1 MNIAE
6 YSIKNKVIS
15 WLFIVILAIG
25 GVTSFL
31 ELGRLEDPAFTIKDA
46 MVVATYPGATP
57 QEVEEELTYP
67 LEKEIRRLPYIDKI
81 TSTSSSGM
89 SQIMVSMKMDYGPDE
104 LPQIWDEM
112 RRKIN
117 DLKPTLPAG
126 VNSLSIIDDF
136 GDVFGVM
143 IMLSGEGYDYVE
155 LKRYADVMSRDLEMV
170 DGVGKVSI
178 AGDQQEMLFVEVSLD
193 RLASLNL
200 DMSRVAGLL
209 NQQNNVVS
217 SGEVMVNG
225 ESLVIRPSGTLN
237 SVESLENLII
247 HGRDTGNL
255 IRLKDVATVVR
266 GIQEKPTNVVTY
278 NGKPAINLGVSFAS
292 GVNVVEVGQR
302 LTDEIAHLETM
313 KPAGI
318 ELNYFYNQAAEVDAS
333 VQDFIV
339 SLGQAV
345 AIVILVLLFAMGI
358 RSGIIIGVVLLLTV
372 FGTFILME
380 YNDIE
385 LHRISL
391 GALIIALG
399 MLVDNAIVVVEG
411 ILVGLKKGRTKM
423 QAASDIVKQTQWPLL
438 GATVIAITA
447 FAPIGLSEDATGE
460 FMGSL
465 FWVLC
470 YSLFLSWITALTI
483 TPFLAD
489 LLLKEENVSN
499 NADGADAQQ
508 SASQQE
514 YDDPYKGWLFV
525 LFGWTLKLAMRFRW
539 VTVVSMVAL
548 LFTAVFAFGMVKQQF
563 FPPSNTP
570 MFYVDM
576 WMPEGTDIRET
587 IKQTERVEKYVREQ
601 EHVEFVSTS
610 VGQGLQRFALT
621 YQPEQSYEAYAQ
633 LQVRTTDREN
643 MFVVLNGLTGELSRQ
658 FDTPTFQFKLMEF
671 GPSPASKIEA
681 RITGSDP
688 QVLREIALQVED
700 ILHTDPGA
708 RNIRHDWRERTKELV
723 PVFNESKA
731 RRLGISKE
739 DLSNTLQMTFGGS
752 AMGLLRDGADIL
764 PIVGRL
770 PESERVDFE
779 SLQNAKIWSPSLQ
792 AYVPIDQVIDG
803 VSLSWDEP
811 LIKRR
816 DRKRTLT
823 VLADHDVLSED
834 TAAALFTRI
843 QPKVM
848 ALDLPDGYGISW
860 GGEYESSKDAQDS
873 LFGSL
878 PMGYLLMFV
887 ITMLLFNSLK
897 KPLVIWFTVPLSI
910 IGVSFGLLLWNMPFS
925 FTAFLGLLSLS
936 GMILKNGIVLMDQ
949 INIEMDSGKDPY
961 LAIVDSAVSRVRPV
975 SMAALT
981 TILGLVPLMFDA
993 FFGSMAITIMAGLG
1007 FATILTLI
1015 VVPVMYSLLFKIKP
1029 PKTVKSG
1036 SNDHSNDHPND
1047 SLLESQPNKGKAL
1060 EAAEAL

>member
-46 MVVATYPGATP
+46 MIVATYPGATSK
-57 QEVEEELTYP
+57 EVEEELTYP
-67 LEKEIRRLPYIDKI
+67 LEKEIRKLPYIDRI
-81 TSTSSSGM
+81 TSTSSNGM

-117 DLKPTLPAG
+117 DLQPTLPQG
-126 VNSLSIIDDF
+126 VQSLQIIDDF
-136 GDVFGVM
+136 GDVYGVM
-143 IMLSGEGYDYVE
+143 LMLTGDDYDYVE
-155 LKRYADVMSRDLEMV
+155 LKRYADHLRREIELV
-170 DGVGKVSI
+170 DGVGKVDI
-178 AGDQQEMLFVEVSLD
+178 AGDQQEMLFVEISLD

-200 DMSRVAGLL
+200 DMNVVSGLL

-217 SGEVMVNG
+217 AGEVMVNG

-237 SVESLENLII
+237 TVQALENLII

-255 IRLKDVATVVR
+255 IRLKDVATITR
-266 GIQEKPTNVVTY
+266 SIQEKPGNMILF
-278 NGKPAINLGVSFAS
+278 NGKKAINIGISFAS
-292 GVNVVEVGQR
+292 GVNVVEVGER
-302 LTDEIAHLETM
+302 LNAELSTLESI
-313 KPAGI
+313 KPAG
-318 ELNYFYNQAAEVDAS
+318 LDMSYFYNQAQEVDDS
-333 VQDFIV
+333 VKAFVI
-339 SLGQAV
+339 SLAEAV
-345 AIVILVLLFAMGI
+345 AIVIIVLLFTMGL
-358 RSGIIIGVVLLLTV
+358 RSGVIIGVVLLLTV
-372 FGTFILME
+372 FGTFILMN
-380 YNDIE
+380 YNNIE

-411 ILVGLKKGRTKM
+411 ILVGLKKGRTKV
-423 QAASDIVKQTQWPLL
+423 QAAVDIVKQTQWPLL

-447 FAPIGLSEDATGE
+447 FAPIGLSQDATGE

-470 YSLFLSWITALTI
+470 FSLFLSWVTAITL

-489 LLLKEENVSN
+489 LLLKEEEKDTNGE
-499 NADGADAQQ
+499 D
-508 SASQQE
+508 E
-514 YDDPYKGWLFV
+514 DPYKGWLFV
-525 LFGWTLKLAMRFRW
+525 VFGALLKFSLRFRW
-539 VTVVSMVAL
+539 MTVAAMVAL
-548 LFTAVFAFGMVKQQF
+548 LVGAVIAFGNVKQQF

-576 WMPEGTDIRET
+576 WMPEGTDIRQT
-587 IKQTERVEKYVREQ
+587 IKQAEKVESYIRQ
-601 EHVEFVSTS
+601 QDDIDFVSVS
-610 VGQGLQRFALT
+610 IGQGLQRFALT
-621 YQPEQSYEAYAQ
+621 YQPEKSYEAYAQ
-633 LQVRTTDREN
+633 FQVRTTDRDN
-643 MFVVLNGLTGELSRQ
+643 MFKLLHKLDDNLAKT
-658 FDTPTFQFKLMEF
+658 FDEPTFQFKLMEF

-681 RITGSDP
+681 RITGPDP
-688 QVLREIALQVED
+688 KVLRELAVQVED

-739 DLSNTLQMTFGGS
+739 DLSSTLQMAFGGS
-752 AMGLLRDGADIL
+752 TFGVLRDGTHTL
-764 PIVGRL
+764 PIMMRL
-770 PESERVDFE
+770 PEAERVDFE
-779 SLQNAKIWSPSLQ
+779 SLQNVKIWSPSLQ
-792 AYVPIDQVIDG
+792 TYIPVDQIIDG
-803 VSLSWDEP
+803 VELDWSEP
-811 LIKRR
+811 LIQRR

-823 VLADHDVLSED
+823 VLADHDVLSDD
-834 TAAALFTRI
+834 TAASLFARV

-848 ALDLPDGYGISW
+848 ALHIPEGYEITW
-860 GGEYESSKDAQDS
+860 GGEYESSKDAQEG

-878 PMGYLLMFV
+878 PMGYLLMFI
-887 ITMLLFNSLK
+887 ITILLFNSIK

-910 IGVSFGLLLWNMPFS
+910 IGVAFGLLTTNMPFS

-936 GMILKNGIVLMDQ
+936 GMILKNGIVLLDQ
-949 INIEMDSGKDPY
+949 INLELESGKDPY
-961 LAIVDSAVSRVRPV
+961 LAIVDSAISRVRPV

-981 TILGLVPLMFDA
+981 TILGMIPLVFDA

-1007 FATILTLI
+1007 FATVLTLI
-1015 VVPVMYSLLFKIKP
+1015 VVPVMFAILFRIKP
-1029 PKTVKSG
+1029 TT
-1036 SNDHSNDHPND
+1036 
-1047 SLLESQPNKGKAL
+1047 A
-1060 EAAEAL
+1060 

>member
-46 MVVATYPGATP
+46 MIVATYPGATSK
-57 QEVEEELTYP
+57 EVEEELTYP
-67 LEKEIRRLPYIDKI
+67 LEKEIRKLPYIDRI
-81 TSTSSSGM
+81 TSTSSNGM

-117 DLKPTLPAG
+117 DLQPTLPQG
-126 VNSLSIIDDF
+126 VQSLQIIDDF
-136 GDVFGVM
+136 GDVYGVM
-143 IMLSGEGYDYVE
+143 LMLTGDDYDYVE
-155 LKRYADVMSRDLEMV
+155 LKRYADHLRREIELV
-170 DGVGKVSI
+170 DGVGKVDI
-178 AGDQQEMLFVEVSLD
+178 AGDQQEMLFVEISLD

-200 DMSRVAGLL
+200 DMNVVSGLL

-217 SGEVMVNG
+217 AGEVMVNG

-237 SVESLENLII
+237 TVQALENLII

-255 IRLKDVATVVR
+255 IRLKDVATITR
-266 GIQEKPTNVVTY
+266 GIQEKPGNMILF
-278 NGKPAINLGVSFAS
+278 NGKKAINIGISFAS
-292 GVNVVEVGQR
+292 GVNVVEVGER
-302 LTDEIAHLETM
+302 LNAELSSLESI
-313 KPAGI
+313 KPAG
-318 ELNYFYNQAAEVDAS
+318 LDMSYFYNQAQEVDDS
-333 VQDFIV
+333 VKAFVI
-339 SLGQAV
+339 SLAEAV
-345 AIVILVLLFAMGI
+345 AIVIIVLLFTMGL
-358 RSGIIIGVVLLLTV
+358 RSGVIIGVVLLLTV
-372 FGTFILME
+372 FGTFILMN
-380 YNDIE
+380 YNNIE

-411 ILVGLKKGRTKM
+411 ILVGLKKGRTKV
-423 QAASDIVKQTQWPLL
+423 QAAVDIVKQTQWPLL

-447 FAPIGLSEDATGE
+447 FAPIGLSQDATGE

-470 YSLFLSWITALTI
+470 FSLFLSWVTAITL

-489 LLLKEENVSN
+489 LLLKEEKDTNGE
-499 NADGADAQQ
+499 D
-508 SASQQE
+508 E
-514 YDDPYKGWLFV
+514 DPYKGWLFV
-525 LFGWTLKLAMRFRW
+525 VFGALLKFSLRFRW
-539 VTVVSMVAL
+539 MTVAAMVAL
-548 LFTAVFAFGMVKQQF
+548 LVGAVIAFGNVKQQF

-576 WMPEGTDIRET
+576 WMPEGTDIRQT
-587 IKQTERVEKYVREQ
+587 IKQAEKVESYIRQ
-601 EHVEFVSTS
+601 QDDIDFVSVS
-610 VGQGLQRFALT
+610 IGQGLQRFALT
-621 YQPEQSYEAYAQ
+621 YQPEKSYEAYAQ
-633 LQVRTTDREN
+633 FQVRTTDRDN
-643 MFVVLNGLTGELSRQ
+643 MFKLLYKLDDNLAKT
-658 FDTPTFQFKLMEF
+658 FDEPTFQFKLMEF

-681 RITGSDP
+681 RITGPDP
-688 QVLREIALQVED
+688 KVLRELAVQVED

-739 DLSNTLQMTFGGS
+739 DLSSTLQMAFGGS
-752 AMGLLRDGADIL
+752 TFGVLRDGTHTL
-764 PIVGRL
+764 PIMMRL
-770 PESERVDFE
+770 PEAERVDFE
-779 SLQNAKIWSPSLQ
+779 SLQNVKIWSPSLQ
-792 AYVPIDQVIDG
+792 TYIPVDQIIDG
-803 VSLSWDEP
+803 VELDWSEP
-811 LIKRR
+811 LIQRR

-823 VLADHDVLSED
+823 VLADHDVLSDD
-834 TAAALFTRI
+834 TAASLFARV

-848 ALDLPDGYGISW
+848 ALHIPEGYEITW
-860 GGEYESSKDAQDS
+860 GGEYESSKDAQEG

-878 PMGYLLMFV
+878 PMGYLLMFI
-887 ITMLLFNSLK
+887 ITILLFNSIK

-910 IGVSFGLLLWNMPFS
+910 IGVAFGLLTTNMPFS

-936 GMILKNGIVLMDQ
+936 GMILKNGIVLLDQ
-949 INIEMDSGKDPY
+949 INLELESGKDPY
-961 LAIVDSAVSRVRPV
+961 LAIVDSAISRVRPV

-981 TILGLVPLMFDA
+981 TILGMIPLVFDA

-1007 FATILTLI
+1007 FATVLTLI
-1015 VVPVMYSLLFKIKP
+1015 VVPVMFAILFRIKP
-1029 PKTVKSG
+1029 TT
-1036 SNDHSNDHPND
+1036 
-1047 SLLESQPNKGKAL
+1047 A
-1060 EAAEAL
+1060 

>member
-46 MVVATYPGATP
+46 MIVATYPGATSK
-57 QEVEEELTYP
+57 EVEEELTYP
-67 LEKEIRRLPYIDKI
+67 LEKEIRKLPYIDRI
-81 TSTSSSGM
+81 TSTSSNGM

-117 DLKPTLPAG
+117 DLQPTLPQG
-126 VNSLSIIDDF
+126 VQSLQIIDDF
-136 GDVFGVM
+136 GDVYGVM
-143 IMLSGEGYDYVE
+143 LMLTGDDYDYVE
-155 LKRYADVMSRDLEMV
+155 LKRYADHLRREIELV
-170 DGVGKVSI
+170 DGVGKVDI
-178 AGDQQEMLFVEVSLD
+178 AGDQQEMLFVEISLD

-200 DMSRVAGLL
+200 DMNVVSGLL

-217 SGEVMVNG
+217 AGEVMVNG

-237 SVESLENLII
+237 TVQALENLII

-255 IRLKDVATVVR
+255 IRLKDVATITR
-266 GIQEKPTNVVTY
+266 GIQEKPGNMILF
-278 NGKPAINLGVSFAS
+278 NGKKAINIGISFAS
-292 GVNVVEVGQR
+292 GVNVVEVGER
-302 LTDEIAHLETM
+302 LNAELSSLESI
-313 KPAGI
+313 KPAG
-318 ELNYFYNQAAEVDAS
+318 LDMSYFYNQAQEVDDS
-333 VQDFIV
+333 VKAFVI
-339 SLGQAV
+339 SLAEAV
-345 AIVILVLLFAMGI
+345 AIVIIVLLFTMGL
-358 RSGIIIGVVLLLTV
+358 RSGVIIGVVLLLTV
-372 FGTFILME
+372 FGTFILMN
-380 YNDIE
+380 YNNIE

-411 ILVGLKKGRTKM
+411 ILVGLKKGRTKV
-423 QAASDIVKQTQWPLL
+423 QAAVDIVKQTQWPLL

-447 FAPIGLSEDATGE
+447 FAPIGLSQDATGE

-470 YSLFLSWITALTI
+470 FSLFLSWVTAITL

-489 LLLKEENVSN
+489 LLLKEEEKDTNGE
-499 NADGADAQQ
+499 D
-508 SASQQE
+508 E
-514 YDDPYKGWLFV
+514 DPYKGRLFV
-525 LFGWTLKLAMRFRW
+525 VFGALLKFSLRFRW
-539 VTVVSMVAL
+539 MTVAAMVAL
-548 LFTAVFAFGMVKQQF
+548 LVGAVIAFGNVKQQF

-576 WMPEGTDIRET
+576 WMPEGTDIRQT
-587 IKQTERVEKYVREQ
+587 IKQAETVESYIRQ
-601 EHVEFVSTS
+601 QDDIDFVSVS
-610 VGQGLQRFALT
+610 IGQGLQRFALT
-621 YQPEQSYEAYAQ
+621 YQPEKSYEAYAQ
-633 LQVRTTDREN
+633 FQVRTTDRDN
-643 MFVVLNGLTGELSRQ
+643 MFKLLHKLDDNLAKT
-658 FDTPTFQFKLMEF
+658 FDEPTFQFKLMEF

-681 RITGSDP
+681 RITGPDP
-688 QVLREIALQVED
+688 KVLRELAVQVED

-739 DLSNTLQMTFGGS
+739 DLSSTLQMAFGGS
-752 AMGLLRDGADIL
+752 TFGVLRDGTHTL
-764 PIVGRL
+764 PIMMRL
-770 PESERVDFE
+770 PEAERVDFE
-779 SLQNAKIWSPSLQ
+779 SLQNVKIWSPSLQ
-792 AYVPIDQVIDG
+792 TYIPVDQIIDG
-803 VSLSWDEP
+803 VELDWSEP
-811 LIKRR
+811 LIQRR

-823 VLADHDVLSED
+823 VLADHDVLSDD
-834 TAAALFTRI
+834 TAASLFARV

-848 ALDLPDGYGISW
+848 ALHIPEGYEITW
-860 GGEYESSKDAQDS
+860 GGEYESSKDAQEG

-878 PMGYLLMFV
+878 PMGYLLMFI
-887 ITMLLFNSLK
+887 ITILLFNSIK

-910 IGVSFGLLLWNMPFS
+910 IGVAFGLLTTNMPFS

-936 GMILKNGIVLMDQ
+936 GMILKNGIVLLDQ
-949 INIEMDSGKDPY
+949 INLELESGKDPY
-961 LAIVDSAVSRVRPV
+961 LAIVDSAISRVRPV

-981 TILGLVPLMFDA
+981 TILGMIPLVFDA

-1007 FATILTLI
+1007 FATVLTLI
-1015 VVPVMYSLLFKIKP
+1015 VVPVMFAILFRIKP
-1029 PKTVKSG
+1029 TT
-1036 SNDHSNDHPND
+1036 
-1047 SLLESQPNKGKAL
+1047 A
-1060 EAAEAL
+1060 

>member
-46 MVVATYPGATP
+46 MIVATYPGATSK
-57 QEVEEELTYP
+57 EVEEELTYP
-67 LEKEIRRLPYIDKI
+67 LEKEIRKLPYIDRI
-81 TSTSSSGM
+81 TSTSSNGM

-117 DLKPTLPAG
+117 DLQPTLPQG
-126 VNSLSIIDDF
+126 VQSLQIIDDF
-136 GDVFGVM
+136 GDVYGVM
-143 IMLSGEGYDYVE
+143 LMLTGDDYDYVE
-155 LKRYADVMSRDLEMV
+155 LKRYADHLRREIELV
-170 DGVGKVSI
+170 DGVGKVDI
-178 AGDQQEMLFVEVSLD
+178 AGDQQEMLFVEISLD

-200 DMSRVAGLL
+200 DMNVVSGLL

-217 SGEVMVNG
+217 AGEVMVNG

-237 SVESLENLII
+237 TVQALENLII

-255 IRLKDVATVVR
+255 IRLQDVATITR
-266 GIQEKPTNVVTY
+266 SIQEKPDNMILF
-278 NGKPAINLGVSFAS
+278 NGKKAINIGISFAS
-292 GVNVVEVGQR
+292 GVNVVEVGER
-302 LTDEIAHLETM
+302 LNAELSSLESI
-313 KPAGI
+313 KPAG
-318 ELNYFYNQAAEVDAS
+318 LDMSYFYNQAQEVDDS
-333 VQDFIV
+333 VKAFVI
-339 SLGQAV
+339 SLAEAV
-345 AIVILVLLFAMGI
+345 AIVIIVLLFTMGL
-358 RSGIIIGVVLLLTV
+358 RSGVIIGVVLLLTV
-372 FGTFILME
+372 FGTFILMN
-380 YNDIE
+380 YNNIE

-411 ILVGLKKGRTKM
+411 ILVGLKKGRTKV
-423 QAASDIVKQTQWPLL
+423 QAAVDIVKQTQWPLL

-447 FAPIGLSEDATGE
+447 FAPIGLSQDATGE

-470 YSLFLSWITALTI
+470 FSLFLSWVTAITL

-489 LLLKEENVSN
+489 LLLKEEEKDTNGE
-499 NADGADAQQ
+499 D
-508 SASQQE
+508 E
-514 YDDPYKGWLFV
+514 DPYKGWLFV
-525 LFGWTLKLAMRFRW
+525 VFGALLKFSLRFRW
-539 VTVVSMVAL
+539 MTVAAMVAL
-548 LFTAVFAFGMVKQQF
+548 LVGAVIAFGNVKQQF

-576 WMPEGTDIRET
+576 WMPEGTDIRQT
-587 IKQTERVEKYVREQ
+587 IKQAEKVESYIRQ
-601 EHVEFVSTS
+601 QDDIDFVSVS
-610 VGQGLQRFALT
+610 IGQGLQRFALT
-621 YQPEQSYEAYAQ
+621 YQPEKSYEAYAQ
-633 LQVRTTDREN
+633 FQVRTTDRDN
-643 MFVVLNGLTGELSRQ
+643 MFKLLHKLDDNLAKT
-658 FDTPTFQFKLMEF
+658 FDEPTFQFKLMEF

-681 RITGSDP
+681 RITGPDP
-688 QVLREIALQVED
+688 KVLRELAVQVED

-739 DLSNTLQMTFGGS
+739 DLSSTLQMAFGGS
-752 AMGLLRDGADIL
+752 TFGVLRDGTHTL
-764 PIVGRL
+764 PIMMRL
-770 PESERVDFE
+770 PEAERVDFE
-779 SLQNAKIWSPSLQ
+779 SLQNVKIWSPSLQ
-792 AYVPIDQVIDG
+792 TYIPVDQIIDG
-803 VSLSWDEP
+803 VELDWSEP
-811 LIKRR
+811 LIQRR

-823 VLADHDVLSED
+823 VLADHDVLSDD
-834 TAAALFTRI
+834 TAASLFARV

-848 ALDLPDGYGISW
+848 ALHIPEGYEITW
-860 GGEYESSKDAQDS
+860 GGEYESSKDAQEG

-878 PMGYLLMFV
+878 PMGYLLMFI
-887 ITMLLFNSLK
+887 ITILLFNSIK

-910 IGVSFGLLLWNMPFS
+910 IGVAFGLLTTNMPFS

-936 GMILKNGIVLMDQ
+936 GMILKNGIVLLDQ
-949 INIEMDSGKDPY
+949 INLELESGKDPY
-961 LAIVDSAVSRVRPV
+961 LAIVDSAISRVRPV

-981 TILGLVPLMFDA
+981 TILGMIPLVFDA

-1007 FATILTLI
+1007 FATVLTLI
-1015 VVPVMYSLLFKIKP
+1015 VVPVMFAILFRIKP
-1029 PKTVKSG
+1029 TT
-1036 SNDHSNDHPND
+1036 
-1047 SLLESQPNKGKAL
+1047 A
-1060 EAAEAL
+1060 

>member
-46 MVVATYPGATP
+46 MIVATYPGATSK
-57 QEVEEELTYP
+57 EVEEELTYP
-67 LEKEIRRLPYIDKI
+67 LEKEIRKLPYIDRI
-81 TSTSSSGM
+81 TSTSSNGM

-117 DLKPTLPAG
+117 DLQPTLPQG
-126 VNSLSIIDDF
+126 VQSLQIIDDF
-136 GDVFGVM
+136 GDVYGVM
-143 IMLSGEGYDYVE
+143 LMLTGDDYDYVE
-155 LKRYADVMSRDLEMV
+155 LKRYADHLRREIELV
-170 DGVGKVSI
+170 DGVGKVDI
-178 AGDQQEMLFVEVSLD
+178 AGDQQEMLFVEISLD

-200 DMSRVAGLL
+200 DMNVVSGLL

-217 SGEVMVNG
+217 AGEVMVNG

-237 SVESLENLII
+237 TVQALENLII

-255 IRLKDVATVVR
+255 IRLKDVATITR
-266 GIQEKPTNVVTY
+266 SIQEKPGNMILF
-278 NGKPAINLGVSFAS
+278 NGKKAINIGISFAS
-292 GVNVVEVGQR
+292 GVNVVEVGER
-302 LTDEIAHLETM
+302 LNAELSSLESI
-313 KPAGI
+313 KPAG
-318 ELNYFYNQAAEVDAS
+318 LDMSYFYNQAQEVDDS
-333 VQDFIV
+333 VKAFVI
-339 SLGQAV
+339 SLTEAV
-345 AIVILVLLFAMGI
+345 AIVIIVLLFTMGL
-358 RSGIIIGVVLLLTV
+358 RSGVIIGVVLLLTV
-372 FGTFILME
+372 FGTFILMN
-380 YNDIE
+380 YNNIE

-411 ILVGLKKGRTKM
+411 ILVGLKKGRTKV
-423 QAASDIVKQTQWPLL
+423 QAAVDIVKQTQWPLL

-447 FAPIGLSEDATGE
+447 FAPIGLSQDATGE

-470 YSLFLSWITALTI
+470 FSLFLSWVTAITL

-489 LLLKEENVSN
+489 LLLKEEEKDTNGE
-499 NADGADAQQ
+499 D
-508 SASQQE
+508 E
-514 YDDPYKGWLFV
+514 DPYKGWLFV
-525 LFGWTLKLAMRFRW
+525 VFGALLKFSLRFRW
-539 VTVVSMVAL
+539 MTVAAMVAL
-548 LFTAVFAFGMVKQQF
+548 LVGAVIAFGNVKQQF

-576 WMPEGTDIRET
+576 WMPEGTDIRQT
-587 IKQTERVEKYVREQ
+587 IKQAETVESYIRQ
-601 EHVEFVSTS
+601 QDDIDFVSVS
-610 VGQGLQRFALT
+610 IGQGLQRFALT
-621 YQPEQSYEAYAQ
+621 YQPEKSYEAYAQ
-633 LQVRTTDREN
+633 LQVRTTDRDN
-643 MFVVLNGLTGELSRQ
+643 MFKLLHKLDDNLAKT
-658 FDTPTFQFKLMEF
+658 FDEPTFQFKLMEF

-681 RITGSDP
+681 RITGPDP
-688 QVLREIALQVED
+688 KVLRELAVQVED

-739 DLSNTLQMTFGGS
+739 DLSSTLQMAFGGS
-752 AMGLLRDGADIL
+752 TFGVLRDGTHTL
-764 PIVGRL
+764 PIMMRL
-770 PESERVDFE
+770 PEAERVDFE
-779 SLQNAKIWSPSLQ
+779 SLQNVKIWSPSLQ
-792 AYVPIDQVIDG
+792 TYIPVDQIIDG
-803 VSLSWDEP
+803 VELDWSEP
-811 LIKRR
+811 LIQRR

-823 VLADHDVLSED
+823 VLADHDVLSDD
-834 TAAALFTRI
+834 TAASLFARV

-848 ALDLPDGYGISW
+848 ALHIPEGYEITW
-860 GGEYESSKDAQDS
+860 GGEYESSKDAQEG

-878 PMGYLLMFV
+878 PMGYLLMFI
-887 ITMLLFNSLK
+887 ITILLFNSIK

-910 IGVSFGLLLWNMPFS
+910 IGVAFGLLTTNMPFS

-936 GMILKNGIVLMDQ
+936 GMILKNGIVLLDQ
-949 INIEMDSGKDPY
+949 INLELESGKDPY
-961 LAIVDSAVSRVRPV
+961 LAIVDSAISRVRPV

-981 TILGLVPLMFDA
+981 TILGMIPLVFDA

-1007 FATILTLI
+1007 FATVLTLI
-1015 VVPVMYSLLFKIKP
+1015 VVPVMFAILFRIKP
-1029 PKTVKSG
+1029 TT
-1036 SNDHSNDHPND
+1036 
-1047 SLLESQPNKGKAL
+1047 A
-1060 EAAEAL
+1060 

>member
-46 MVVATYPGATP
+46 MIVATYPGATSK
-57 QEVEEELTYP
+57 EVEEELTYP
-67 LEKEIRRLPYIDKI
+67 LEKEIRKLPYIDRI
-81 TSTSSSGM
+81 TSTSSNGM

-117 DLKPTLPAG
+117 DLQPTLPQG
-126 VNSLSIIDDF
+126 VQSLQIIDDF
-136 GDVFGVM
+136 GDVYGVM
-143 IMLSGEGYDYVE
+143 LMLTGDDYDYVE
-155 LKRYADVMSRDLEMV
+155 LKRYADHLRREIELV
-170 DGVGKVSI
+170 DGVGKVDI
-178 AGDQQEMLFVEVSLD
+178 AGDQQEMLFVEISLD

-200 DMSRVAGLL
+200 DMNVVSGLL

-217 SGEVMVNG
+217 AGEVMVNG

-237 SVESLENLII
+237 TVQALENLII

-255 IRLKDVATVVR
+255 IRLKDVATITR
-266 GIQEKPTNVVTY
+266 GIQEKPGNMILF
-278 NGKPAINLGVSFAS
+278 NGKKAINIGISFAS
-292 GVNVVEVGQR
+292 GVNVVEVGER
-302 LTDEIAHLETM
+302 LNAELSSLESI
-313 KPAGI
+313 KPAG
-318 ELNYFYNQAAEVDAS
+318 LDMSYFYNQAQEVDDS
-333 VQDFIV
+333 VKAFVI
-339 SLGQAV
+339 SLAEAV
-345 AIVILVLLFAMGI
+345 AIVIIVLLFTMGL
-358 RSGIIIGVVLLLTV
+358 RSGVIIGVVLLLTV
-372 FGTFILME
+372 FGTFILMN
-380 YNDIE
+380 YNNIE

-411 ILVGLKKGRTKM
+411 ILVGLKKGRTKV
-423 QAASDIVKQTQWPLL
+423 QAAVDIVKQTQWPLL

-447 FAPIGLSEDATGE
+447 FAPIGLSQDATGE

-470 YSLFLSWITALTI
+470 FSLFLSWVTAITL

-489 LLLKEENVSN
+489 LLLKEEEKDTNGE
-499 NADGADAQQ
+499 D
-508 SASQQE
+508 E
-514 YDDPYKGWLFV
+514 DPYKGWLFV
-525 LFGWTLKLAMRFRW
+525 VFGALLKFSLRFRW
-539 VTVVSMVAL
+539 MTVAAMVAL
-548 LFTAVFAFGMVKQQF
+548 LVGAVIAFGNVKQQF

-576 WMPEGTDIRET
+576 WMPEGTDIRQT
-587 IKQTERVEKYVREQ
+587 IKQAEKVESYIRQ
-601 EHVEFVSTS
+601 QDDIDFVSVS
-610 VGQGLQRFALT
+610 IGQGLQRFALT
-621 YQPEQSYEAYAQ
+621 YQPEKSYEAYAQ
-633 LQVRTTDREN
+633 FQVRTTDRDN
-643 MFVVLNGLTGELSRQ
+643 MFKLLRKLDDNLAKT
-658 FDTPTFQFKLMEF
+658 FDAPTFQFKLMEF

-681 RITGSDP
+681 RITGPDP
-688 QVLREIALQVED
+688 KVLRELAVKVED

-739 DLSNTLQMTFGGS
+739 DLSSTLQMAFGGS
-752 AMGLLRDGADIL
+752 TFGVLRDGTHTL
-764 PIVGRL
+764 PIMMRL
-770 PESERVDFE
+770 PEAERVDFE
-779 SLQNAKIWSPSLQ
+779 SLQNVKIWSPSLQ
-792 AYVPIDQVIDG
+792 TYIPVDQIIDG
-803 VSLSWDEP
+803 VELDWSEP
-811 LIKRR
+811 LIQRR

-823 VLADHDVLSED
+823 VLADHDVLSDD
-834 TAAALFTRI
+834 TAASLFARV

-848 ALDLPDGYGISW
+848 ALHIPEGYEITW
-860 GGEYESSKDAQDS
+860 GGEYESSKDAQEG

-878 PMGYLLMFV
+878 PMGYLLMFI
-887 ITMLLFNSLK
+887 ITILLFNSIK

-910 IGVSFGLLLWNMPFS
+910 IGVAFGLLTTNMPFS

-936 GMILKNGIVLMDQ
+936 GMILKNGIVLLDQ
-949 INIEMDSGKDPY
+949 INLELESGKDPY
-961 LAIVDSAVSRVRPV
+961 LAIVDSAISRVRPV

-981 TILGLVPLMFDA
+981 TILGMIPLVFDA

-1007 FATILTLI
+1007 FATVLTLI
-1015 VVPVMYSLLFKIKP
+1015 VVPVMFAILFRIKP
-1029 PKTVKSG
+1029 TT
-1036 SNDHSNDHPND
+1036 
-1047 SLLESQPNKGKAL
+1047 A
-1060 EAAEAL
+1060 

>member
-46 MVVATYPGATP
+46 MIVATYPGATSK
-57 QEVEEELTYP
+57 EVEEELTYP
-67 LEKEIRRLPYIDKI
+67 LEKEIRKLPYIDRI
-81 TSTSSSGM
+81 TSTSSNGM

-117 DLKPTLPAG
+117 DLQPTLPQG
-126 VNSLSIIDDF
+126 VQSLQIIDDF
-136 GDVFGVM
+136 GDVYGVM
-143 IMLSGEGYDYVE
+143 LMLTGDDYDYVE
-155 LKRYADVMSRDLEMV
+155 LKRYADHLRREIELV
-170 DGVGKVSI
+170 DGVGKVDI
-178 AGDQQEMLFVEVSLD
+178 AGDQQEMLFVEISLD

-200 DMSRVAGLL
+200 DMNVVSGLL

-217 SGEVMVNG
+217 AGEVMVNG

-237 SVESLENLII
+237 TVQALENLII

-255 IRLKDVATVVR
+255 IRLKDVATITR
-266 GIQEKPTNVVTY
+266 GIQEKPGNMILF
-278 NGKPAINLGVSFAS
+278 NGKKAINIGISFAS
-292 GVNVVEVGQR
+292 GVNVVEVGER
-302 LTDEIAHLETM
+302 LNAELSSLESI
-313 KPAGI
+313 KPAG
-318 ELNYFYNQAAEVDAS
+318 LDMSYFYNQAQEVDDS
-333 VQDFIV
+333 VKAFVI
-339 SLGQAV
+339 SLAEAV
-345 AIVILVLLFAMGI
+345 AIVIIVLLFTMGL
-358 RSGIIIGVVLLLTV
+358 RSGVIIGVVLLLTV
-372 FGTFILME
+372 FGTFILMN
-380 YNDIE
+380 YNNIE

-411 ILVGLKKGRTKM
+411 ILVGLKKGRTKV
-423 QAASDIVKQTQWPLL
+423 QAAVDIVKQTQWPLL

-447 FAPIGLSEDATGE
+447 FAPIGLSQDATGE

-470 YSLFLSWITALTI
+470 FSLFLSWVTAITL

-489 LLLKEENVSN
+489 LLLKEEEKDMNGE
-499 NADGADAQQ
+499 D
-508 SASQQE
+508 E
-514 YDDPYKGWLFV
+514 DPYKGWLFV
-525 LFGWTLKLAMRFRW
+525 VFGALLKFSLRFRW
-539 VTVVSMVAL
+539 MTVAAMVAL
-548 LFTAVFAFGMVKQQF
+548 LVGAVIAFGNVKQQF

-576 WMPEGTDIRET
+576 WMPEGTDIRQT
-587 IKQTERVEKYVREQ
+587 IKQAEKVESYIRQ
-601 EHVEFVSTS
+601 QDDIDFVSVS
-610 VGQGLQRFALT
+610 IGQGLQRFALT
-621 YQPEQSYEAYAQ
+621 YQPEKSYEAYAQ
-633 LQVRTTDREN
+633 FQVRTTDRDN
-643 MFVVLNGLTGELSRQ
+643 MFKLLHKLDDNLAKT
-658 FDTPTFQFKLMEF
+658 FDEPTFQFKLMEF

-681 RITGSDP
+681 RITGPDP
-688 QVLREIALQVED
+688 KVLRELAVQVED

-739 DLSNTLQMTFGGS
+739 DLSSTLQMAFGGS
-752 AMGLLRDGADIL
+752 TFGVLRDGTHTL
-764 PIVGRL
+764 PIMMRL
-770 PESERVDFE
+770 PEAERVDFE
-779 SLQNAKIWSPSLQ
+779 SLQNVKIWSPSLQ
-792 AYVPIDQVIDG
+792 TYIPVDQIIDG
-803 VSLSWDEP
+803 VELDWSEP
-811 LIKRR
+811 LIQRR

-823 VLADHDVLSED
+823 VLADHDVLSDD
-834 TAAALFTRI
+834 TAASLFARV

-848 ALDLPDGYGISW
+848 ALHIPEGYEITW
-860 GGEYESSKDAQDS
+860 GGEYESSKDAQEG

-878 PMGYLLMFV
+878 PMGYLLMFI
-887 ITMLLFNSLK
+887 ITILLFNSIK

-910 IGVSFGLLLWNMPFS
+910 IGVAFGLLTTNMPFS

-936 GMILKNGIVLMDQ
+936 GMILKNGIVLLDQ
-949 INIEMDSGKDPY
+949 INLELESGKDPY
-961 LAIVDSAVSRVRPV
+961 LAIVDSAISRVRPV

-981 TILGLVPLMFDA
+981 TILGMTPLVFDA

-1007 FATILTLI
+1007 FATVLTLI
-1015 VVPVMYSLLFKIKP
+1015 VVPVMFAILFRIKP
-1029 PKTVKSG
+1029 TT
-1036 SNDHSNDHPND
+1036 
-1047 SLLESQPNKGKAL
+1047 A
-1060 EAAEAL
+1060 

>member
-46 MVVATYPGATP
+46 MIVATYPGATSK
-57 QEVEEELTYP
+57 EVEEELTYP
-67 LEKEIRRLPYIDKI
+67 LEKEIRKLPYIDRI
-81 TSTSSSGM
+81 TSTSSNGM

-117 DLKPTLPAG
+117 DLQPTLPQG
-126 VNSLSIIDDF
+126 VQSLQIIDDF
-136 GDVFGVM
+136 GDVYGVM
-143 IMLSGEGYDYVE
+143 LMLTGDDYDYVE
-155 LKRYADVMSRDLEMV
+155 LKRYADHLRREIELV
-170 DGVGKVSI
+170 DGVGKVDI
-178 AGDQQEMLFVEVSLD
+178 AGDQQEMLFVEISLD

-200 DMSRVAGLL
+200 DMNVVSGLL

-217 SGEVMVNG
+217 AGEVMVNG

-237 SVESLENLII
+237 TVQALENLII

-255 IRLKDVATVVR
+255 IRLKDVATITR
-266 GIQEKPTNVVTY
+266 SIQEKPGNMILF
-278 NGKPAINLGVSFAS
+278 NGKKAINIGISFAS
-292 GVNVVEVGQR
+292 GVNVVEVGER
-302 LTDEIAHLETM
+302 LNAELSSLESI
-313 KPAGI
+313 KPAG
-318 ELNYFYNQAAEVDAS
+318 LDMSYFYNQAQEVDDS
-333 VQDFIV
+333 VKAFVI
-339 SLGQAV
+339 SLAEAV
-345 AIVILVLLFAMGI
+345 AIVIIVLLFTMGL
-358 RSGIIIGVVLLLTV
+358 RSGVIIGVVLLLTV
-372 FGTFILME
+372 FGTFILMN
-380 YNDIE
+380 YNNIE

-411 ILVGLKKGRTKM
+411 ILVGLKKGRTKV
-423 QAASDIVKQTQWPLL
+423 QAAVDIVKQTQWPLL

-447 FAPIGLSEDATGE
+447 FAPIGLSQDATGE

-470 YSLFLSWITALTI
+470 FSLFLSWVTAITL

-489 LLLKEENVSN
+489 LLLKEEEKDTNGE
-499 NADGADAQQ
+499 D
-508 SASQQE
+508 E
-514 YDDPYKGWLFV
+514 DPYKGWLFV
-525 LFGWTLKLAMRFRW
+525 VFGALLKFSLRFRW
-539 VTVVSMVAL
+539 MTVAAMVAL
-548 LFTAVFAFGMVKQQF
+548 LVGAVIAFGNVKQQF

-576 WMPEGTDIRET
+576 WMPEGTDIRQT
-587 IKQTERVEKYVREQ
+587 IKQAEKVESYIRQ
-601 EHVEFVSTS
+601 QDDIDFVSVS
-610 VGQGLQRFALT
+610 IGQGLQRFALT
-621 YQPEQSYEAYAQ
+621 YQPEKSYEAYAQ
-633 LQVRTTDREN
+633 FQVRTTDRDN
-643 MFVVLNGLTGELSRQ
+643 MFKLLHKLDDNLAKT
-658 FDTPTFQFKLMEF
+658 FDEPTFQFKLMEF

-681 RITGSDP
+681 RITGPDP
-688 QVLREIALQVED
+688 KVLRELAVQVED

-723 PVFNESKA
+723 PVFNESRA

-739 DLSNTLQMTFGGS
+739 DLSSTLQMAFGGS
-752 AMGLLRDGADIL
+752 TFGVLRDGTHTL
-764 PIVGRL
+764 PIMMRL
-770 PESERVDFE
+770 PEAERVDFE
-779 SLQNAKIWSPSLQ
+779 SLQNVKIWSPSLQ
-792 AYVPIDQVIDG
+792 TYIPVDQIIDG
-803 VSLSWDEP
+803 VELDWSEP
-811 LIKRR
+811 LIQRR

-823 VLADHDVLSED
+823 VLADHDVLSDD
-834 TAAALFTRI
+834 TAASLFARV

-848 ALDLPDGYGISW
+848 ALHIPEGYEITW
-860 GGEYESSKDAQDS
+860 GGEYESSKDAQEG

-878 PMGYLLMFV
+878 PMGYLLMFI
-887 ITMLLFNSLK
+887 ITILLFNSIK

-910 IGVSFGLLLWNMPFS
+910 IGVAFGLLTTNMPFS

-936 GMILKNGIVLMDQ
+936 GMILKNGIVLLDQ
-949 INIEMDSGKDPY
+949 INLELESGKDPY
-961 LAIVDSAVSRVRPV
+961 LAIVDSAISRVRPV

-981 TILGLVPLMFDA
+981 TILGMIPLVFDA

-1007 FATILTLI
+1007 FATVLTLI
-1015 VVPVMYSLLFKIKP
+1015 VVPVMFAILFRIKP
-1029 PKTVKSG
+1029 TT
-1036 SNDHSNDHPND
+1036 
-1047 SLLESQPNKGKAL
+1047 A
-1060 EAAEAL
+1060 

>member
-46 MVVATYPGATP
+46 MIVATYPGATSK
-57 QEVEEELTYP
+57 EVEEELTYP
-67 LEKEIRRLPYIDKI
+67 LEKEIRKLPYIDRI
-81 TSTSSSGM
+81 TSTSSNGM

-117 DLKPTLPAG
+117 DLQPTLPQG
-126 VNSLSIIDDF
+126 VQSLQIIDDF
-136 GDVFGVM
+136 GDVYGVM
-143 IMLSGEGYDYVE
+143 LMLTGDDYDYVE
-155 LKRYADVMSRDLEMV
+155 LKRYADHLRREIELV
-170 DGVGKVSI
+170 DGVGKVDI
-178 AGDQQEMLFVEVSLD
+178 AGDQQEMLFVEISLD

-200 DMSRVAGLL
+200 DMNVVSGLL

-217 SGEVMVNG
+217 AGEVMVNG

-237 SVESLENLII
+237 TVQALENLII

-255 IRLKDVATVVR
+255 IRLKDVATITR
-266 GIQEKPTNVVTY
+266 SIQEKPGNMILF
-278 NGKPAINLGVSFAS
+278 NGKKAINIGISFAS
-292 GVNVVEVGQR
+292 GVNVVEVGER
-302 LTDEIAHLETM
+302 LNAELSSLESI
-313 KPAGI
+313 KPAG
-318 ELNYFYNQAAEVDAS
+318 LDMSYFYNQAQEVDDS
-333 VQDFIV
+333 VKAFVI
-339 SLGQAV
+339 SLAEAV
-345 AIVILVLLFAMGI
+345 AIVIIVLLFTMGL
-358 RSGIIIGVVLLLTV
+358 RSGVIIGVVLLLTV
-372 FGTFILME
+372 FGTFILMN
-380 YNDIE
+380 YNNIE

-411 ILVGLKKGRTKM
+411 ILVGLKKGRTKV
-423 QAASDIVKQTQWPLL
+423 QAAVDIVKQTQWPLL

-447 FAPIGLSEDATGE
+447 FAPIGLSQDATGE

-470 YSLFLSWITALTI
+470 FSLFLSWVTAITL

-489 LLLKEENVSN
+489 LLLKEEEKDTNGE
-499 NADGADAQQ
+499 D
-508 SASQQE
+508 E
-514 YDDPYKGWLFV
+514 DPYKGWLFV
-525 LFGWTLKLAMRFRW
+525 VFGALLKFSLRFRW
-539 VTVVSMVAL
+539 MTVAAMVAL
-548 LFTAVFAFGMVKQQF
+548 LVGAVIAFGNVKQQF

-576 WMPEGTDIRET
+576 WMPEGTDIRQT
-587 IKQTERVEKYVREQ
+587 IKQAEKVESYIRQ
-601 EHVEFVSTS
+601 QDDIDFVSVS
-610 VGQGLQRFALT
+610 IGQGLQRFALT
-621 YQPEQSYEAYAQ
+621 YQPEKSYEAYAQ
-633 LQVRTTDREN
+633 FQVRTTDRDN
-643 MFVVLNGLTGELSRQ
+643 MFKLLHKLDDNLAKT
-658 FDTPTFQFKLMEF
+658 FDEPTFQFKLMEF

-681 RITGSDP
+681 RITGPDP
-688 QVLREIALQVED
+688 KVLRELAVQVED

-739 DLSNTLQMTFGGS
+739 DLSSTLQMAFGGS
-752 AMGLLRDGADIL
+752 TFGVLRDGTHTL
-764 PIVGRL
+764 PIMMRL
-770 PESERVDFE
+770 PEAERVDFE
-779 SLQNAKIWSPSLQ
+779 SLQNVKIWSPSLQ
-792 AYVPIDQVIDG
+792 TYIPVDQIIDG
-803 VSLSWDEP
+803 VELDWSEP
-811 LIKRR
+811 LIQRR

-823 VLADHDVLSED
+823 VLADHDVLSDD
-834 TAAALFTRI
+834 TAASLFARV

-848 ALDLPDGYGISW
+848 ALHIPEGYEITW
-860 GGEYESSKDAQDS
+860 GGEYESSKDAQEG

-878 PMGYLLMFV
+878 PMGYLLMFI
-887 ITMLLFNSLK
+887 ITILLFNSIK

-910 IGVSFGLLLWNMPFS
+910 IGVAFGLLTTNMPFS

-936 GMILKNGIVLMDQ
+936 GMILKNGIVLLDQ
-949 INIEMDSGKDPY
+949 INLELESGTDPY
-961 LAIVDSAVSRVRPV
+961 LAIVDSAISRVRPV

-981 TILGLVPLMFDA
+981 TILGMIPLVFDA

-1007 FATILTLI
+1007 FATVLTLI
-1015 VVPVMYSLLFKIKP
+1015 VVPVMFAILFRIKP
-1029 PKTVKSG
+1029 TT
-1036 SNDHSNDHPND
+1036 
-1047 SLLESQPNKGKAL
+1047 A
-1060 EAAEAL
+1060 

>member
-46 MVVATYPGATP
+46 MIVATYPGATSK
-57 QEVEEELTYP
+57 EVEEELTYP
-67 LEKEIRRLPYIDKI
+67 LEKEIRKLPYIDRI
-81 TSTSSSGM
+81 TSTSSNGM

-117 DLKPTLPAG
+117 DLQPTLPQG
-126 VNSLSIIDDF
+126 VQSLQIIDDF
-136 GDVFGVM
+136 GDVYGVM
-143 IMLSGEGYDYVE
+143 LMLTGDDYDYVE
-155 LKRYADVMSRDLEMV
+155 LKRYADHLRREIELV
-170 DGVGKVSI
+170 DGVGKVDI
-178 AGDQQEMLFVEVSLD
+178 AGDQQEMLFVEISLD

-200 DMSRVAGLL
+200 DMNVVSGLL

-217 SGEVMVNG
+217 AGEVMVNG

-237 SVESLENLII
+237 TVQALENLII

-255 IRLKDVATVVR
+255 IRLKDVATITR
-266 GIQEKPTNVVTY
+266 SIQEKPGNMILF
-278 NGKPAINLGVSFAS
+278 NGKKAINIGISFAS
-292 GVNVVEVGQR
+292 GVNVVEVGER
-302 LTDEIAHLETM
+302 LNAELSSLESI
-313 KPAGI
+313 KPAG
-318 ELNYFYNQAAEVDAS
+318 LDMSYFYNQAQEVDDS
-333 VQDFIV
+333 VKAFVI
-339 SLGQAV
+339 SLAEAV
-345 AIVILVLLFAMGI
+345 AIVIIVLLFTMGL
-358 RSGIIIGVVLLLTV
+358 RSGVIIGVVLLLTV
-372 FGTFILME
+372 FGTFILMN
-380 YNDIE
+380 YNNIE

-411 ILVGLKKGRTKM
+411 ILVGLKKRRTKV
-423 QAASDIVKQTQWPLL
+423 QAAVDIVKQTQWPLL

-447 FAPIGLSEDATGE
+447 FAPIGLSQDATGE

-470 YSLFLSWITALTI
+470 FSLFLSWVTAITL

-489 LLLKEENVSN
+489 LLLKEEEKDTNGE
-499 NADGADAQQ
+499 D
-508 SASQQE
+508 E
-514 YDDPYKGWLFV
+514 DPYKGWLFV
-525 LFGWTLKLAMRFRW
+525 VFGALLKFSLRFRW
-539 VTVVSMVAL
+539 MTVAAMVAL
-548 LFTAVFAFGMVKQQF
+548 LVGAVIAFGNVKQQF

-576 WMPEGTDIRET
+576 WMPEGTDIRQT
-587 IKQTERVEKYVREQ
+587 IKQAEKVESYIRQ
-601 EHVEFVSTS
+601 QDDIDFVSVS
-610 VGQGLQRFALT
+610 IGQGLQRFALT
-621 YQPEQSYEAYAQ
+621 YQPEKSYEAYAQ
-633 LQVRTTDREN
+633 FQVRTTDRDN
-643 MFVVLNGLTGELSRQ
+643 MFKLLHKLDDNLAKT
-658 FDTPTFQFKLMEF
+658 FDEPTFQFKLMEF

-681 RITGSDP
+681 RITGPDP
-688 QVLREIALQVED
+688 KVLRELAVQVED

-739 DLSNTLQMTFGGS
+739 DLSSTLQMAFGGS
-752 AMGLLRDGADIL
+752 TFGVLRDGTHTL
-764 PIVGRL
+764 PIMMRL
-770 PESERVDFE
+770 PEAERVDFE
-779 SLQNAKIWSPSLQ
+779 SLQNVKIWSPSLQ
-792 AYVPIDQVIDG
+792 TYIPVDQIIDG
-803 VSLSWDEP
+803 VELDWSEP
-811 LIKRR
+811 LIQRR

-823 VLADHDVLSED
+823 VLADHDVLSDD
-834 TAAALFTRI
+834 TAASLFARV

-848 ALDLPDGYGISW
+848 ALHIPEGYEITW
-860 GGEYESSKDAQDS
+860 GGEYESSKDAQEG

-878 PMGYLLMFV
+878 PMGYLLMFI
-887 ITMLLFNSLK
+887 ITILLFNSIK

-910 IGVSFGLLLWNMPFS
+910 IGVAFGLLTTNMPFS

-936 GMILKNGIVLMDQ
+936 GMILKNGIVLLDQ
-949 INIEMDSGKDPY
+949 INLELESGKDPY
-961 LAIVDSAVSRVRPV
+961 LAIVDSAISRVRPV

-981 TILGLVPLMFDA
+981 TILGMIPLVFDA

-1007 FATILTLI
+1007 FATVLTLI
-1015 VVPVMYSLLFKIKP
+1015 VVPVMFAILFRIKP
-1029 PKTVKSG
+1029 TT
-1036 SNDHSNDHPND
+1036 
-1047 SLLESQPNKGKAL
+1047 A
-1060 EAAEAL
+1060 

>member
-46 MVVATYPGATP
+46 MIVATYPGATSK
-57 QEVEEELTYP
+57 EVEEELTYP
-67 LEKEIRRLPYIDKI
+67 LEKEIRKLPYIDRI
-81 TSTSSSGM
+81 TSTSSNGM

-117 DLKPTLPAG
+117 DLQPTLPQG
-126 VNSLSIIDDF
+126 VQSLQIIDDF
-136 GDVFGVM
+136 GDVYGVM
-143 IMLSGEGYDYVE
+143 LMLTGDDYDYVE
-155 LKRYADVMSRDLEMV
+155 LKRYADHLRREIELV
-170 DGVGKVSI
+170 DGVGKVDI
-178 AGDQQEMLFVEVSLD
+178 AGDQQEMLFVEISLD

-200 DMSRVAGLL
+200 DMNVVSGLL

-217 SGEVMVNG
+217 AGEVMVNG

-237 SVESLENLII
+237 TVQALENLII

-255 IRLKDVATVVR
+255 IRLKDVATITR
-266 GIQEKPTNVVTY
+266 SIQEKPGNMILF
-278 NGKPAINLGVSFAS
+278 NGKKAINIGISFAS
-292 GVNVVEVGQR
+292 GVNVVEVGER
-302 LTDEIAHLETM
+302 LNAELSSLESI
-313 KPAGI
+313 KPAG
-318 ELNYFYNQAAEVDAS
+318 LDMSYFYNQAQEVDDS
-333 VQDFIV
+333 VKAFVI
-339 SLGQAV
+339 SLAEAV
-345 AIVILVLLFAMGI
+345 AIVIIVLLFTMGL
-358 RSGIIIGVVLLLTV
+358 RSGVIIGVVLLLTV
-372 FGTFILME
+372 FGTFILMN
-380 YNDIE
+380 YNNIE

-411 ILVGLKKGRTKM
+411 ILVGLKKGRTKV
-423 QAASDIVKQTQWPLL
+423 QAAVDIVKQTQWPLL

-447 FAPIGLSEDATGE
+447 FAPIGLSQDATGE

-470 YSLFLSWITALTI
+470 FSLFLSWVTAITL

-489 LLLKEENVSN
+489 LLLKEEEKDTNGE
-499 NADGADAQQ
+499 D
-508 SASQQE
+508 E
-514 YDDPYKGWLFV
+514 DPYKGWLFV
-525 LFGWTLKLAMRFRW
+525 VFGALLKFSLRFRW
-539 VTVVSMVAL
+539 MTVAAMVAL
-548 LFTAVFAFGMVKQQF
+548 LVGAVIAFGNVKQQF

-576 WMPEGTDIRET
+576 WMPEGTDIRQT
-587 IKQTERVEKYVREQ
+587 IKQAEKVESYIRQ
-601 EHVEFVSTS
+601 QDDIDFVSVS
-610 VGQGLQRFALT
+610 IGQGLQRFALT
-621 YQPEQSYEAYAQ
+621 YQPEKSYEAYAQ
-633 LQVRTTDREN
+633 FQVRTTDRDN
-643 MFVVLNGLTGELSRQ
+643 MFKLLHKLDDNLAKT
-658 FDTPTFQFKLMEF
+658 FDEPTFQFKLMEF

-681 RITGSDP
+681 RITGPDP
-688 QVLREIALQVED
+688 KVLRELAVQVED

-739 DLSNTLQMTFGGS
+739 DLSSTLQMAFGGNTFGV
-752 AMGLLRDGADIL
+752 LRDGTHTL
-764 PIVGRL
+764 PIMMRL
-770 PESERVDFE
+770 PEAERVDFE
-779 SLQNAKIWSPSLQ
+779 SLQNVKIWSPSLQ
-792 AYVPIDQVIDG
+792 TYIPVDQIIDG
-803 VSLSWDEP
+803 VELDWSEP
-811 LIKRR
+811 LIQRR

-823 VLADHDVLSED
+823 VLADHDVLSDD
-834 TAAALFTRI
+834 TAASLFARV

-848 ALDLPDGYGISW
+848 ALHIPEGYEITW
-860 GGEYESSKDAQDS
+860 GGEYESSKDAQEG

-878 PMGYLLMFV
+878 PMGYLLMFI
-887 ITMLLFNSLK
+887 ITILLFNSIK

-910 IGVSFGLLLWNMPFS
+910 IGVAFGLLTTNMPFS

-936 GMILKNGIVLMDQ
+936 GMILKNGIVLLDQ
-949 INIEMDSGKDPY
+949 INLELESGKDPY
-961 LAIVDSAVSRVRPV
+961 LAIVDSAISRVRPV

-981 TILGLVPLMFDA
+981 TILGMIPLVFDA

-1007 FATILTLI
+1007 FATVLTLI
-1015 VVPVMYSLLFKIKP
+1015 VVPVMFAILFRIKP
-1029 PKTVKSG
+1029 TT
-1036 SNDHSNDHPND
+1036 
-1047 SLLESQPNKGKAL
+1047 A
-1060 EAAEAL
+1060 

>member
-46 MVVATYPGATP
+46 MIVATYPGATSK
-57 QEVEEELTYP
+57 EVEEELTYP
-67 LEKEIRRLPYIDKI
+67 LEKEIRKLPYIDRI
-81 TSTSSSGM
+81 TSTSSNGM

-117 DLKPTLPAG
+117 DLQPTLPQG
-126 VNSLSIIDDF
+126 VQSLQIIDDF
-136 GDVFGVM
+136 GDVYGVM
-143 IMLSGEGYDYVE
+143 LMLTGDDYDYVE
-155 LKRYADVMSRDLEMV
+155 LKRYADHLRREIELV
-170 DGVGKVSI
+170 DGVGKVDI
-178 AGDQQEMLFVEVSLD
+178 AGDQKEMLFVEISLD

-200 DMSRVAGLL
+200 DMNVVSGLL

-217 SGEVMVNG
+217 AGEVMVNG

-237 SVESLENLII
+237 TVQALENLII

-255 IRLKDVATVVR
+255 IRLKDVATITR
-266 GIQEKPTNVVTY
+266 SIQEKPGNMILF
-278 NGKPAINLGVSFAS
+278 NGKKAINIGISFAS
-292 GVNVVEVGQR
+292 GVNVVEVGER
-302 LTDEIAHLETM
+302 LNAELSSLESI
-313 KPAGI
+313 KPAG
-318 ELNYFYNQAAEVDAS
+318 LDMSYFYNQAQEVDDS
-333 VQDFIV
+333 VKAFVI
-339 SLGQAV
+339 SLAEAV
-345 AIVILVLLFAMGI
+345 AIVIIVLLFTMGL
-358 RSGIIIGVVLLLTV
+358 RSGVIIGVVLLLTV
-372 FGTFILME
+372 FGTFILMN
-380 YNDIE
+380 YNNIE

-411 ILVGLKKGRTKM
+411 ILVGLKKGRTKV
-423 QAASDIVKQTQWPLL
+423 QAAVDIVKQTQWPLL

-447 FAPIGLSEDATGE
+447 FAPIGLSQDATGE

-470 YSLFLSWITALTI
+470 FSLFLSWVTAITL

-489 LLLKEENVSN
+489 LLLKEEEKETNGE
-499 NADGADAQQ
+499 D
-508 SASQQE
+508 E
-514 YDDPYKGWLFV
+514 DPYKGWLFV
-525 LFGWTLKLAMRFRW
+525 VFGALLKFSLRFRW
-539 VTVVSMVAL
+539 MTVAAMVAL
-548 LFTAVFAFGMVKQQF
+548 LVGAVIAFGNVKQQF

-576 WMPEGTDIRET
+576 WMPEGTDIRQT
-587 IKQTERVEKYVREQ
+587 IKQAETVESYIRQ
-601 EHVEFVSTS
+601 QDDIDFVSVS
-610 VGQGLQRFALT
+610 IGQGLQRFALT
-621 YQPEQSYEAYAQ
+621 YQPEKSYEAYAQ
-633 LQVRTTDREN
+633 FQVRTTDRDN
-643 MFVVLNGLTGELSRQ
+643 MFKLLHKLDDNLAKT
-658 FDTPTFQFKLMEF
+658 FDEPTFQFKLMEF

-681 RITGSDP
+681 RITGPDP
-688 QVLREIALQVED
+688 KVLRELAVQVED

-739 DLSNTLQMTFGGS
+739 DLSSTLQMAFGGS
-752 AMGLLRDGADIL
+752 TFGVLRDGTHTL
-764 PIVGRL
+764 PIMMRL
-770 PESERVDFE
+770 PEAERVDFE
-779 SLQNAKIWSPSLQ
+779 SLQNVKIWSPSLQ
-792 AYVPIDQVIDG
+792 TYIPVDQIIDG
-803 VSLSWDEP
+803 VELDWSEP
-811 LIKRR
+811 LIQRR

-823 VLADHDVLSED
+823 VLADHDVLSDD
-834 TAAALFTRI
+834 TAASLFARV

-848 ALDLPDGYGISW
+848 ALHIPEGYEITW
-860 GGEYESSKDAQDS
+860 GGEYESSKDAQEG

-878 PMGYLLMFV
+878 PMGYLLMFI
-887 ITMLLFNSLK
+887 ITILLFNSIK

-910 IGVSFGLLLWNMPFS
+910 IGVAFGLLTTNMPFS

-936 GMILKNGIVLMDQ
+936 GMILKNGIVLLDQ
-949 INIEMDSGKDPY
+949 INLELESGKDPY
-961 LAIVDSAVSRVRPV
+961 LAIVDSAISRVRPV

-981 TILGLVPLMFDA
+981 TILGMIPLVFDA

-1007 FATILTLI
+1007 FATVLTLI
-1015 VVPVMYSLLFKIKP
+1015 VVPVMFAILFRIKP
-1029 PKTVKSG
+1029 TT
-1036 SNDHSNDHPND
+1036 
-1047 SLLESQPNKGKAL
+1047 A
-1060 EAAEAL
+1060 

>member
-46 MVVATYPGATP
+46 MIVATYPGATSK
-57 QEVEEELTYP
+57 EVEEELTYP
-67 LEKEIRRLPYIDKI
+67 LEKEIRKLPYIDRI
-81 TSTSSSGM
+81 TSTSSNGM

-117 DLKPTLPAG
+117 DLQPTLPQG
-126 VNSLSIIDDF
+126 VQSLQIIDDF
-136 GDVFGVM
+136 GDVYGVM
-143 IMLSGEGYDYVE
+143 LMLTGDDYDYVE
-155 LKRYADVMSRDLEMV
+155 LKRYADHLRREIELV
-170 DGVGKVSI
+170 DGVGKVDI
-178 AGDQQEMLFVEVSLD
+178 AGDQQEMLFVEMSLD

-200 DMSRVAGLL
+200 DMNVVSGLL

-217 SGEVMVNG
+217 AGEVMVNG

-237 SVESLENLII
+237 TVQALENLII

-255 IRLKDVATVVR
+255 IRLKDVATITR
-266 GIQEKPTNVVTY
+266 SIQEKPGNMILF
-278 NGKPAINLGVSFAS
+278 NGKKAINIGISFAS
-292 GVNVVEVGQR
+292 GVNVVEVGER
-302 LTDEIAHLETM
+302 LNAELSSLESI
-313 KPAGI
+313 KPAG
-318 ELNYFYNQAAEVDAS
+318 LDMSYFYNQAQEVDDS
-333 VQDFIV
+333 VKAFVI
-339 SLGQAV
+339 SLAEAV
-345 AIVILVLLFAMGI
+345 AIVIIVLLFTMGL
-358 RSGIIIGVVLLLTV
+358 RSGVIIGVVLLLTV
-372 FGTFILME
+372 FGTFILMN
-380 YNDIE
+380 YNNIE

-411 ILVGLKKGRTKM
+411 ILVGLKKGRTKV
-423 QAASDIVKQTQWPLL
+423 QAAVDIVKQTQWPLL

-447 FAPIGLSEDATGE
+447 FAPIGLSQDATGE

-470 YSLFLSWITALTI
+470 FSLFLSWVTAITL

-489 LLLKEENVSN
+489 LLLKEEEKDTNGE
-499 NADGADAQQ
+499 D
-508 SASQQE
+508 E
-514 YDDPYKGWLFV
+514 DPYKGWLFV
-525 LFGWTLKLAMRFRW
+525 VFGALLKFSLRFRW
-539 VTVVSMVAL
+539 MTVAAMVAL
-548 LFTAVFAFGMVKQQF
+548 LVGAVIAFGNVKQQF

-576 WMPEGTDIRET
+576 WMPEGTDIRQT
-587 IKQTERVEKYVREQ
+587 IKQAEKVESYIRQ
-601 EHVEFVSTS
+601 QDDIDFVSVS
-610 VGQGLQRFALT
+610 IGQGLQRFALT
-621 YQPEQSYEAYAQ
+621 YQPEKSYEAYAQ
-633 LQVRTTDREN
+633 FQVRTTDRDN
-643 MFVVLNGLTGELSRQ
+643 MFKLLHKLDDNLAKT
-658 FDTPTFQFKLMEF
+658 FDEPTFQFKLMEF

-681 RITGSDP
+681 RITGPDP
-688 QVLREIALQVED
+688 KVLRELAVQVED

-739 DLSNTLQMTFGGS
+739 DLSSTLQMAFGGS
-752 AMGLLRDGADIL
+752 TFGVLRDGTHTL
-764 PIVGRL
+764 PIMMRL
-770 PESERVDFE
+770 PEAERVDFE
-779 SLQNAKIWSPSLQ
+779 SLQNVKIWSPSLQ
-792 AYVPIDQVIDG
+792 TYIPVDQIIDG
-803 VSLSWDEP
+803 VELDWSEP
-811 LIKRR
+811 LIQRR

-823 VLADHDVLSED
+823 VLADHDVLSDD
-834 TAAALFTRI
+834 TAASLFARV

-848 ALDLPDGYGISW
+848 ALHIPEGYEITW
-860 GGEYESSKDAQDS
+860 GGEYESSKDAQEG

-878 PMGYLLMFV
+878 PMGYLLMFI
-887 ITMLLFNSLK
+887 ITILLFNSIK

-910 IGVSFGLLLWNMPFS
+910 IGVAFGLLTTNMPFS

-936 GMILKNGIVLMDQ
+936 GMILKNGIVLLDQ
-949 INIEMDSGKDPY
+949 INLELESGKDPY
-961 LAIVDSAVSRVRPV
+961 LAIVDSAISRVRPV

-981 TILGLVPLMFDA
+981 TILGMIPLVFDA

-1007 FATILTLI
+1007 FATVLTLI
-1015 VVPVMYSLLFKIKP
+1015 VVPVMFAILFRIKP
-1029 PKTVKSG
+1029 TT
-1036 SNDHSNDHPND
+1036 
-1047 SLLESQPNKGKAL
+1047 A
-1060 EAAEAL
+1060 

>member
-46 MVVATYPGATP
+46 MIVATYPGATSK
-57 QEVEEELTYP
+57 EVEEELTYP
-67 LEKEIRRLPYIDKI
+67 LEKEIRKLPYIDRI
-81 TSTSSSGM
+81 TSTSSNGM

-117 DLKPTLPAG
+117 DLQPTLPQG
-126 VNSLSIIDDF
+126 VQSLQIIDDF
-136 GDVFGVM
+136 GDVYGVM
-143 IMLSGEGYDYVE
+143 LMLTGDDYDYVE
-155 LKRYADVMSRDLEMV
+155 LKRYADHLRREIELV
-170 DGVGKVSI
+170 DGVGKVDI
-178 AGDQQEMLFVEVSLD
+178 AGDQQEMLFVEISLD

-200 DMSRVAGLL
+200 DMNVVSGLL

-217 SGEVMVNG
+217 AGEVMVNG

-237 SVESLENLII
+237 TVQALENLII

-255 IRLKDVATVVR
+255 IRLKDVATITR
-266 GIQEKPTNVVTY
+266 SIQEKPGNMILF
-278 NGKPAINLGVSFAS
+278 NGKKAINIGISFAS
-292 GVNVVEVGQR
+292 GVNVVEVGER
-302 LTDEIAHLETM
+302 LNAELSSLESI
-313 KPAGI
+313 KPAG
-318 ELNYFYNQAAEVDAS
+318 LDMSYFYNQAQEVDDS
-333 VQDFIV
+333 VKAFV
-339 SLGQAV
+339 LSLAEAV
-345 AIVILVLLFAMGI
+345 AIVIIVLLFTMGL
-358 RSGIIIGVVLLLTV
+358 RSGVIIGVVLLLTV
-372 FGTFILME
+372 FGTFILMN
-380 YNDIE
+380 YNNIE

-411 ILVGLKKGRTKM
+411 ILVGLKKGRTKV
-423 QAASDIVKQTQWPLL
+423 QAAVDIVKQTQWPLL

-447 FAPIGLSEDATGE
+447 FAPIGLSQDATGE

-470 YSLFLSWITALTI
+470 FSLFLSWVTAITL

-489 LLLKEENVSN
+489 LLLKEEEKDTN
-499 NADGADAQQ
+499 G
-508 SASQQE
+508 E
-514 YDDPYKGWLFV
+514 EEDPYKGWLFV
-525 LFGWTLKLAMRFRW
+525 VFGALLKFSLRFRW
-539 VTVVSMVAL
+539 MTVAAMVAL
-548 LFTAVFAFGMVKQQF
+548 LVGAVIAFGNVKQQF

-576 WMPEGTDIRET
+576 WMPEGTDIRQT
-587 IKQTERVEKYVREQ
+587 IKQAETVESYIRQ
-601 EHVEFVSTS
+601 QDDIDFVSVS
-610 VGQGLQRFALT
+610 IGQGLQRFALT
-621 YQPEQSYEAYAQ
+621 YQPEKSYEAYAQ
-633 LQVRTTDREN
+633 FQVRTTDRDN
-643 MFVVLNGLTGELSRQ
+643 MFKLLHKLDDNLAKT
-658 FDTPTFQFKLMEF
+658 FDEPTFQFKLMEF

-681 RITGSDP
+681 RITGPDP
-688 QVLREIALQVED
+688 KVLRELAVQVED

-739 DLSNTLQMTFGGS
+739 DLSSTLQMAFGGS
-752 AMGLLRDGADIL
+752 TFGVLRDGTHTL
-764 PIVGRL
+764 PIMMRL
-770 PESERVDFE
+770 PEAERVDFE
-779 SLQNAKIWSPSLQ
+779 SLQNVKIWSPSLQ
-792 AYVPIDQVIDG
+792 TYIPVDQIIDG
-803 VSLSWDEP
+803 VELDWSEP
-811 LIKRR
+811 LIQRR

-823 VLADHDVLSED
+823 VLADHDVLSDD
-834 TAAALFTRI
+834 TAASLFARV

-848 ALDLPDGYGISW
+848 ALHIPEGYEITW
-860 GGEYESSKDAQDS
+860 GGEYESSKDAQEG

-878 PMGYLLMFV
+878 PMGYLLMFI
-887 ITMLLFNSLK
+887 ITILLFNSIK

-910 IGVSFGLLLWNMPFS
+910 IGVAFGLLTTNMPFS

-936 GMILKNGIVLMDQ
+936 GMILKNGIVLLDQ
-949 INIEMDSGKDPY
+949 INLELESGKDPY
-961 LAIVDSAVSRVRPV
+961 LAIVDSAISRVRPV

-981 TILGLVPLMFDA
+981 TILGMIPLVFDA

-1007 FATILTLI
+1007 FATVLTLI
-1015 VVPVMYSLLFKIKP
+1015 VVPVMFAILFRIKP
-1029 PKTVKSG
+1029 TT
-1036 SNDHSNDHPND
+1036 
-1047 SLLESQPNKGKAL
+1047 A
-1060 EAAEAL
+1060 

>member
-46 MVVATYPGATP
+46 LIVATYPGATSK
-57 QEVEEELTYP
+57 EVEEELTYP
-67 LEKEIRRLPYIDKI
+67 LEKEIRKLPYIDRI
-81 TSTSSSGM
+81 TSTSSNGM

-117 DLKPTLPAG
+117 DLQPTLPQG
-126 VNSLSIIDDF
+126 VQSLQIIDDF
-136 GDVFGVM
+136 GDVYGVM
-143 IMLSGEGYDYVE
+143 LMLTGDDYDYVE
-155 LKRYADVMSRDLEMV
+155 LKRYADHLRREIELV
-170 DGVGKVSI
+170 DGVGKVDI
-178 AGDQQEMLFVEVSLD
+178 AGDQQEMLFVEISLD

-200 DMSRVAGLL
+200 DMNVVSGLL

-217 SGEVMVNG
+217 AGEVMVNG

-237 SVESLENLII
+237 TVQALENLII

-255 IRLKDVATVVR
+255 IRLKDVATITR
-266 GIQEKPTNVVTY
+266 GIQEKPGNMILF
-278 NGKPAINLGVSFAS
+278 NGKKAINIGISFAS
-292 GVNVVEVGQR
+292 GVNVVEVGER
-302 LTDEIAHLETM
+302 LNAELSSLESI
-313 KPAGI
+313 KPAG
-318 ELNYFYNQAAEVDAS
+318 LDMSYFYNQAQEVDDS
-333 VQDFIV
+333 VKAFVI
-339 SLGQAV
+339 SLAEAV
-345 AIVILVLLFAMGI
+345 AIVIIVLLFTMGL
-358 RSGIIIGVVLLLTV
+358 RSGVIIGVVLLLTV
-372 FGTFILME
+372 FGTFILMN
-380 YNDIE
+380 YNNIE

-411 ILVGLKKGRTKM
+411 ILVGLKKGRTKV
-423 QAASDIVKQTQWPLL
+423 QAAVDIVKQTQWPLL

-447 FAPIGLSEDATGE
+447 FAPIGLSQDATGE

-470 YSLFLSWITALTI
+470 FSLFLSWVTAITL

-489 LLLKEENVSN
+489 LLLKEEEKDTNGE
-499 NADGADAQQ
+499 D
-508 SASQQE
+508 E
-514 YDDPYKGWLFV
+514 DPYKGWLFV
-525 LFGWTLKLAMRFRW
+525 VFGALLKFSLRFRW
-539 VTVVSMVAL
+539 MTVAAMVAL
-548 LFTAVFAFGMVKQQF
+548 LVGAVIAFGNVKQQF

-576 WMPEGTDIRET
+576 WMPEGTDIRQT
-587 IKQTERVEKYVREQ
+587 IKQAEKVESYIRQ
-601 EHVEFVSTS
+601 QDDIDFVSVS
-610 VGQGLQRFALT
+610 IGQGLQRFALT
-621 YQPEQSYEAYAQ
+621 YQPEKSYEAYAQ
-633 LQVRTTDREN
+633 FQVRTTDRDN
-643 MFVVLNGLTGELSRQ
+643 MFKLLHKLDDNLAKT
-658 FDTPTFQFKLMEF
+658 FDEPTFQFKLMEF

-681 RITGSDP
+681 RITGPDP
-688 QVLREIALQVED
+688 KVLRELAVQVED
-700 ILHTDPGA
+700 ILHTEPGA

-739 DLSNTLQMTFGGS
+739 DLSSTLQMAFGGS
-752 AMGLLRDGADIL
+752 TFGVLRDGTHTL
-764 PIVGRL
+764 PIMMRL
-770 PESERVDFE
+770 PEAERVDFE
-779 SLQNAKIWSPSLQ
+779 SLQNVKIWSPSLQ
-792 AYVPIDQVIDG
+792 TYIPVDQIIDG
-803 VSLSWDEP
+803 VELDWSEP
-811 LIKRR
+811 LIQRR

-823 VLADHDVLSED
+823 VLADHDVLSDD
-834 TAAALFTRI
+834 TAASLFARV

-848 ALDLPDGYGISW
+848 ALHIPEGYEITW
-860 GGEYESSKDAQDS
+860 GGEYESSKDAQEG

-878 PMGYLLMFV
+878 PMGYLLMFI
-887 ITMLLFNSLK
+887 ITILLFNSIK

-910 IGVSFGLLLWNMPFS
+910 IGVAFGLLTTNMPFS

-936 GMILKNGIVLMDQ
+936 GMILKNGIVLLDQ
-949 INIEMDSGKDPY
+949 INLELESGKDPY
-961 LAIVDSAVSRVRPV
+961 LAIVDSAISRVRPV

-981 TILGLVPLMFDA
+981 TILGMIPLVFDA

-1007 FATILTLI
+1007 FATVLTLI
-1015 VVPVMYSLLFKIKP
+1015 VVPVMFAILFRIKP
-1029 PKTVKSG
+1029 TT
-1036 SNDHSNDHPND
+1036 
-1047 SLLESQPNKGKAL
+1047 A
-1060 EAAEAL
+1060 

>member
-46 MVVATYPGATP
+46 MIVATYPGATSK
-57 QEVEEELTYP
+57 EVEEELTYP
-67 LEKEIRRLPYIDKI
+67 LEKEIRKLPYIDRI
-81 TSTSSSGM
+81 TSTSSNGM

-117 DLKPTLPAG
+117 DLQPTLPQG
-126 VNSLSIIDDF
+126 VQSLQIIDDF
-136 GDVFGVM
+136 GDVYGVM
-143 IMLSGEGYDYVE
+143 LMLTGDDYDYVE
-155 LKRYADVMSRDLEMV
+155 LKRYADHLRREIELV
-170 DGVGKVSI
+170 DGVGKVDI
-178 AGDQQEMLFVEVSLD
+178 AGDQQEMLFVEISLD

-200 DMSRVAGLL
+200 DMNVVSGLL

-217 SGEVMVNG
+217 AGEVMVNG

-237 SVESLENLII
+237 TVQALENLII

-255 IRLKDVATVVR
+255 IRLKDVATITR
-266 GIQEKPTNVVTY
+266 GIQEKPGNMILF
-278 NGKPAINLGVSFAS
+278 NGKKAINIGISFAS
-292 GVNVVEVGQR
+292 GVNVVEVGER
-302 LTDEIAHLETM
+302 LNAQLSSLESI
-313 KPAGI
+313 KPAG
-318 ELNYFYNQAAEVDAS
+318 LDMSYFYNQAQEVDDS
-333 VQDFIV
+333 VKAFVI
-339 SLGQAV
+339 SLAEAV
-345 AIVILVLLFAMGI
+345 AIVIIVLLFTMGL
-358 RSGIIIGVVLLLTV
+358 RSGVIIGVVLLLTV
-372 FGTFILME
+372 FGTFILMN
-380 YNDIE
+380 YNNIE

-411 ILVGLKKGRTKM
+411 ILVGLKKGRTKV
-423 QAASDIVKQTQWPLL
+423 QAAVDIVKQTQWPLL

-447 FAPIGLSEDATGE
+447 FAPIGLSQDATGE

-470 YSLFLSWITALTI
+470 FSLFLSWVTAITL

-489 LLLKEENVSN
+489 LLLKEEEKDTNGE
-499 NADGADAQQ
+499 D
-508 SASQQE
+508 E
-514 YDDPYKGWLFV
+514 DPYKGWLFV
-525 LFGWTLKLAMRFRW
+525 VFGALLKFSLRFRW
-539 VTVVSMVAL
+539 MTVAAMVAL
-548 LFTAVFAFGMVKQQF
+548 LVGAVIAFGNVKQQF

-576 WMPEGTDIRET
+576 WMPEGTDIRQT
-587 IKQTERVEKYVREQ
+587 IKQAEKVESYIRQ
-601 EHVEFVSTS
+601 QDDIDFVSVS
-610 VGQGLQRFALT
+610 IGQGLQRFALT
-621 YQPEQSYEAYAQ
+621 YQPEKSYEAYAQ
-633 LQVRTTDREN
+633 FQVRTTDRDN
-643 MFVVLNGLTGELSRQ
+643 MFKLLHKLDDNLAKT
-658 FDTPTFQFKLMEF
+658 FDEPTFQFKLMEF

-681 RITGSDP
+681 RITGPDP
-688 QVLREIALQVED
+688 KVLRELAVQVED

-708 RNIRHDWRERTKELV
+708 RNIRQDWRERTKELV

-739 DLSNTLQMTFGGS
+739 DLSSTLQMAFGGS
-752 AMGLLRDGADIL
+752 TFGVLRDGTHTL
-764 PIVGRL
+764 PIMMRL
-770 PESERVDFE
+770 PEAERVDFE
-779 SLQNAKIWSPSLQ
+779 SLQNVKIWSPSLQ
-792 AYVPIDQVIDG
+792 TYIPVDQIIDG
-803 VSLSWDEP
+803 VELDWSEP
-811 LIKRR
+811 LIQRR

-823 VLADHDVLSED
+823 VLADHDVLSDD
-834 TAAALFTRI
+834 TAASLFARV

-848 ALDLPDGYGISW
+848 ALHIPEGYEITW
-860 GGEYESSKDAQDS
+860 GGEYESSKDAQEG

-878 PMGYLLMFV
+878 PMGYLLMFI
-887 ITMLLFNSLK
+887 ITILLFNSIK

-910 IGVSFGLLLWNMPFS
+910 IGVAFGLLTTNMPFS

-936 GMILKNGIVLMDQ
+936 GMILKNGIVLLDQ
-949 INIEMDSGKDPY
+949 INLELESGKDPY
-961 LAIVDSAVSRVRPV
+961 LAIVDSAISRVRPV

-981 TILGLVPLMFDA
+981 TILGMIPLVFDA

-1007 FATILTLI
+1007 FATVLTLI
-1015 VVPVMYSLLFKIKP
+1015 VVPVMFAILFRIKP
-1029 PKTVKSG
+1029 TT
-1036 SNDHSNDHPND
+1036 
-1047 SLLESQPNKGKAL
+1047 A
-1060 EAAEAL
+1060 

>member
-46 MVVATYPGATP
+46 MIVATYPGATSK
-57 QEVEEELTYP
+57 EVEEELTYP
-67 LEKEIRRLPYIDKI
+67 LEKEIRKLPYIDRI
-81 TSTSSSGM
+81 TSTSSNGM

-117 DLKPTLPAG
+117 DLQPTLPQG
-126 VNSLSIIDDF
+126 VQSLQIIDDF
-136 GDVFGVM
+136 GDVYGVM
-143 IMLSGEGYDYVE
+143 LMLTGDDYDYVE
-155 LKRYADVMSRDLEMV
+155 LKRYADHLRREIELV
-170 DGVGKVSI
+170 DGVGKVDI
-178 AGDQQEMLFVEVSLD
+178 AGDQQEMLFVEISLD

-200 DMSRVAGLL
+200 DMNVVSGLL

-217 SGEVMVNG
+217 AGEVMVNG

-237 SVESLENLII
+237 TVQALENLII

-255 IRLKDVATVVR
+255 IRLKDVATITR
-266 GIQEKPTNVVTY
+266 SIQEKPGNMILF
-278 NGKPAINLGVSFAS
+278 NGKKAINIGISFAS
-292 GVNVVEVGQR
+292 GVNVVEVGER
-302 LTDEIAHLETM
+302 LNAELSSLESI
-313 KPAGI
+313 KPAG
-318 ELNYFYNQAAEVDAS
+318 LDMSYFYNQAQEVDDS
-333 VQDFIV
+333 VKAFVI
-339 SLGQAV
+339 SLAEAV
-345 AIVILVLLFAMGI
+345 AIVIIVLLFTMGL
-358 RSGIIIGVVLLLTV
+358 RSGVIIGVVLLLTV
-372 FGTFILME
+372 FGTFILMN
-380 YNDIE
+380 YNNIE

-411 ILVGLKKGRTKM
+411 ILVGLKKGRTKV
-423 QAASDIVKQTQWPLL
+423 QAAVDIVKQTQWPLL

-447 FAPIGLSEDATGE
+447 FAPIGLSQDATGE

-470 YSLFLSWITALTI
+470 FSLFLSWVTAITL

-489 LLLKEENVSN
+489 LLLKEEKDTNGE
-499 NADGADAQQ
+499 D
-508 SASQQE
+508 E
-514 YDDPYKGWLFV
+514 DPYKGWLFV
-525 LFGWTLKLAMRFRW
+525 VFGALLKFSLRFRW
-539 VTVVSMVAL
+539 MTVAAMVAL
-548 LFTAVFAFGMVKQQF
+548 LVGAVIAFGNVKQQF

-576 WMPEGTDIRET
+576 WMPEGTDIRQT
-587 IKQTERVEKYVREQ
+587 IKQAEKVESYIRQ
-601 EHVEFVSTS
+601 QDDIDFVSVS
-610 VGQGLQRFALT
+610 IGQGLQRFALT
-621 YQPEQSYEAYAQ
+621 YQPEKSYEAYAQ
-633 LQVRTTDREN
+633 FQVRTTDRDN
-643 MFVVLNGLTGELSRQ
+643 MFKLLHKLDDNLTKT
-658 FDTPTFQFKLMEF
+658 FDEPTFQFKLMEF

-681 RITGSDP
+681 RITGPDP
-688 QVLREIALQVED
+688 KVLRELAVQVED

-739 DLSNTLQMTFGGS
+739 DLSSTLQMAFGGS
-752 AMGLLRDGADIL
+752 TFGVLRDGTHTL
-764 PIVGRL
+764 PIMMRL
-770 PESERVDFE
+770 PEAERVDFE
-779 SLQNAKIWSPSLQ
+779 SLQNVKIWSPSLQ
-792 AYVPIDQVIDG
+792 TYIPVDQIIDG
-803 VSLSWDEP
+803 VELDWSEP
-811 LIKRR
+811 LIQRR

-823 VLADHDVLSED
+823 VLADHDVLSDD
-834 TAAALFTRI
+834 TAASLFARV

-848 ALDLPDGYGISW
+848 ALHIPEGYEITW
-860 GGEYESSKDAQDS
+860 GGEYESSKDAQEG

-878 PMGYLLMFV
+878 PMGYLLMFI
-887 ITMLLFNSLK
+887 ITILLFNSIK

-910 IGVSFGLLLWNMPFS
+910 IGVAFGLLTTNMPFS

-936 GMILKNGIVLMDQ
+936 GMILKNGIVLLDQ
-949 INIEMDSGKDPY
+949 INLELESGKDPY
-961 LAIVDSAVSRVRPV
+961 LAIVDSAISRVRPV

-981 TILGLVPLMFDA
+981 TILGMIPLVFDA

-1007 FATILTLI
+1007 FATVLTLI
-1015 VVPVMYSLLFKIKP
+1015 VVPVMFAILFRIKP
-1029 PKTVKSG
+1029 TT
-1036 SNDHSNDHPND
+1036 
-1047 SLLESQPNKGKAL
+1047 A
-1060 EAAEAL
+1060 

>member
-46 MVVATYPGATP
+46 MIVATYPGATSK
-57 QEVEEELTYP
+57 EVEEELTYP
-67 LEKEIRRLPYIDKI
+67 LEKEIRKLPYIDRI
-81 TSTSSSGM
+81 TSTSSNGM

-117 DLKPTLPAG
+117 DLQPTLPQG
-126 VNSLSIIDDF
+126 VQSLQIIDDF
-136 GDVFGVM
+136 GDVYGVM
-143 IMLSGEGYDYVE
+143 LMLTGDDYDYVE
-155 LKRYADVMSRDLEMV
+155 LKRYADHLRREIELV
-170 DGVGKVSI
+170 DGVGKVDI
-178 AGDQQEMLFVEVSLD
+178 AGDQQEMLFVEISLD

-200 DMSRVAGLL
+200 DMNVVSGLL

-217 SGEVMVNG
+217 AGEVMVNG

-237 SVESLENLII
+237 TVQALENLII

-255 IRLKDVATVVR
+255 IRLKDVATITR
-266 GIQEKPTNVVTY
+266 SIQEKPGNMILF
-278 NGKPAINLGVSFAS
+278 NGKKAINIGISFAS
-292 GVNVVEVGQR
+292 GVNVVEVGER
-302 LTDEIAHLETM
+302 LNAELSSLESI
-313 KPAGI
+313 KPAG
-318 ELNYFYNQAAEVDAS
+318 LDMSYFYNQAQEVDDS
-333 VQDFIV
+333 VKAFVI
-339 SLGQAV
+339 SLAEAV
-345 AIVILVLLFAMGI
+345 AIVIIVLLFTMGL
-358 RSGIIIGVVLLLTV
+358 RSGVIIGVVLLLTV
-372 FGTFILME
+372 FGTFILMN
-380 YNDIE
+380 YNNIE

-411 ILVGLKKGRTKM
+411 ILVGLKKGRTKV
-423 QAASDIVKQTQWPLL
+423 QAAVDIVKQTQWPLL

-447 FAPIGLSEDATGE
+447 FAPIGLSQDATGE

-470 YSLFLSWITALTI
+470 FSLFLSWVTAITL

-489 LLLKEENVSN
+489 LLLKEEEKDSN
-499 NADGADAQQ
+499 GED
-508 SASQQE
+508 E
-514 YDDPYKGWLFV
+514 DPYKGWLFV
-525 LFGWTLKLAMRFRW
+525 VFGALLKFALRFRW
-539 VTVVSMVAL
+539 MTVAAMVAL
-548 LFTAVFAFGMVKQQF
+548 LVGAVVAFGNVKQQF

-576 WMPEGTDIRET
+576 WMPEGTDIRQT
-587 IKQTERVEKYVREQ
+587 IKQAEKVESYIRQ
-601 EHVEFVSTS
+601 QDDIDFVSVS
-610 VGQGLQRFALT
+610 IGQGLQRFALT
-621 YQPEQSYEAYAQ
+621 YQPEKSYEAYAQ
-633 LQVRTTDREN
+633 FQVRTTDRDN
-643 MFVVLNGLTGELSRQ
+643 MFKLLHKLDDNLAKT
-658 FDTPTFQFKLMEF
+658 FDEPTFQFKLMEF

-681 RITGSDP
+681 RITGPDP
-688 QVLREIALQVED
+688 KVLRELAVQVED
-700 ILHTDPGA
+700 ILHTDPGV

-739 DLSNTLQMTFGGS
+739 DLSSTLQMAFGGS
-752 AMGLLRDGADIL
+752 TFGVLRDGTHTL
-764 PIVGRL
+764 PIMMRL
-770 PESERVDFE
+770 PEAERVDFE
-779 SLQNAKIWSPSLQ
+779 SLQNVKIWSPSLQ
-792 AYVPIDQVIDG
+792 TYIPVDQIIDG
-803 VSLSWDEP
+803 VELDWSEP
-811 LIKRR
+811 LIQRR

-823 VLADHDVLSED
+823 VLADHDVLSDD
-834 TAAALFTRI
+834 TAASLFARV

-848 ALDLPDGYGISW
+848 ALHIPEGYEITW
-860 GGEYESSKDAQDS
+860 GGEYESSKDAQEG

-878 PMGYLLMFV
+878 PMGYLLMFI
-887 ITMLLFNSLK
+887 ITILLFNSIK

-910 IGVSFGLLLWNMPFS
+910 IGVAFGLLTTNMPFS

-936 GMILKNGIVLMDQ
+936 GMILKNGIVLLDQ
-949 INIEMDSGKDPY
+949 INLELESGKDPY
-961 LAIVDSAVSRVRPV
+961 LAIVDSAISRVRPV

-981 TILGLVPLMFDA
+981 TILGMIPLVFDA

-1007 FATILTLI
+1007 FATVLTLI
-1015 VVPVMYSLLFKIKP
+1015 VVPVMFAILFRIKP
-1029 PKTVKSG
+1029 TT
-1036 SNDHSNDHPND
+1036 
-1047 SLLESQPNKGKAL
+1047 A
-1060 EAAEAL
+1060 

>member
-46 MVVATYPGATP
+46 MIVATYPGATSK
-57 QEVEEELTYP
+57 EVEEELTYP
-67 LEKEIRRLPYIDKI
+67 LEKEIRKLPYIDRI
-81 TSTSSSGM
+81 TSTSSNGM

-117 DLKPTLPAG
+117 DLQPTLPQG
-126 VNSLSIIDDF
+126 VQSLQIIDDF
-136 GDVFGVM
+136 GDVCGVM
-143 IMLSGEGYDYVE
+143 LMLTGGDYDYVE
-155 LKRYADVMSRDLEMV
+155 LKRYADHLRREIELV
-170 DGVGKVSI
+170 DGVGKVDI
-178 AGDQQEMLFVEVSLD
+178 AGDQQEMLFVEISLD

-200 DMSRVAGLL
+200 DMNVVSGLL

-217 SGEVMVNG
+217 AGEVMVNG

-237 SVESLENLII
+237 TVQALENLII

-255 IRLKDVATVVR
+255 IRLKDVATITR
-266 GIQEKPTNVVTY
+266 GIQEKPGNMILF
-278 NGKPAINLGVSFAS
+278 NGKKAINIGISFAS
-292 GVNVVEVGQR
+292 GVNVVEVGER
-302 LTDEIAHLETM
+302 LNAELSSLESI
-313 KPAGI
+313 KPAG
-318 ELNYFYNQAAEVDAS
+318 LDMSYFYNQAQEVDDS
-333 VQDFIV
+333 VKAFVI
-339 SLGQAV
+339 SLAEAV
-345 AIVILVLLFAMGI
+345 AIVIIVLLFTMGL
-358 RSGIIIGVVLLLTV
+358 RSGVIIGVVLLLTV
-372 FGTFILME
+372 FGTFILMN
-380 YNDIE
+380 YNNIE

-411 ILVGLKKGRTKM
+411 ILVGLKKGRTKV
-423 QAASDIVKQTQWPLL
+423 QAAVDIVKQTQWPLL

-447 FAPIGLSEDATGE
+447 FAPIGLSQDATGE

-470 YSLFLSWITALTI
+470 FSLFLSWVTAITL

-489 LLLKEENVSN
+489 LLLKEEEKDTNGE
-499 NADGADAQQ
+499 D
-508 SASQQE
+508 E
-514 YDDPYKGWLFV
+514 DPYKGWLFV
-525 LFGWTLKLAMRFRW
+525 VFGALLKFSLRFRW
-539 VTVVSMVAL
+539 MTVAAMVAL
-548 LFTAVFAFGMVKQQF
+548 LVGAVIAFGNVKQQF

-576 WMPEGTDIRET
+576 WMPEGTDIRQT
-587 IKQTERVEKYVREQ
+587 IKQAEKVESYIRQ
-601 EHVEFVSTS
+601 QDDIDFVSVS
-610 VGQGLQRFALT
+610 IGQGLQRFALT
-621 YQPEQSYEAYAQ
+621 YQPEKSYEAYAQ
-633 LQVRTTDREN
+633 FQVRTTDRDN
-643 MFVVLNGLTGELSRQ
+643 MFKLLRKLDDNLAKT
-658 FDTPTFQFKLMEF
+658 FDEPTFQFKLMEF

-681 RITGSDP
+681 RITGPDP
-688 QVLREIALQVED
+688 KVLRELAVQVED

-739 DLSNTLQMTFGGS
+739 DLSSTLQMAFGGS
-752 AMGLLRDGADIL
+752 TFGVLRDGTHTL
-764 PIVGRL
+764 PIMMRL
-770 PESERVDFE
+770 PEAERVDFE
-779 SLQNAKIWSPSLQ
+779 SLQNVKIWSPSLQ
-792 AYVPIDQVIDG
+792 TYIPVDQIIDG
-803 VSLSWDEP
+803 VELDWSEP
-811 LIKRR
+811 LIQRR
-816 DRKRTLT
+816 DRKCTLT
-823 VLADHDVLSED
+823 VLADHDVLSDD
-834 TAAALFTRI
+834 TAASLFARV

-848 ALDLPDGYGISW
+848 ALHIPEGYEITW
-860 GGEYESSKDAQDS
+860 GGEYESSKDAQEG

-878 PMGYLLMFV
+878 PMGYLLMFI
-887 ITMLLFNSLK
+887 ITILLFNSIK

-910 IGVSFGLLLWNMPFS
+910 IGVAFGLLTTNMPFS

-936 GMILKNGIVLMDQ
+936 GMILKNGIVLLDQ
-949 INIEMDSGKDPY
+949 INLELESGKDPY
-961 LAIVDSAVSRVRPV
+961 LAIVDSAISRVRPV

-981 TILGLVPLMFDA
+981 TILGMIPLVFDA

-1007 FATILTLI
+1007 FATVLTLI
-1015 VVPVMYSLLFKIKP
+1015 VVPVMFAILFRIKP
-1029 PKTVKSG
+1029 TT
-1036 SNDHSNDHPND
+1036 
-1047 SLLESQPNKGKAL
+1047 A
-1060 EAAEAL
+1060 

>member
-46 MVVATYPGATP
+46 MIVATYPGATSK
-57 QEVEEELTYP
+57 EVEEELTYP
-67 LEKEIRRLPYIDKI
+67 LEKEIRKLPYIDRI
-81 TSTSSSGM
+81 TSTSSNGM

-117 DLKPTLPAG
+117 DLQPTLPQG
-126 VNSLSIIDDF
+126 VQSLQIIDDF
-136 GDVFGVM
+136 GDVYGVM
-143 IMLSGEGYDYVE
+143 LMLTGDDYDYVE
-155 LKRYADVMSRDLEMV
+155 LKRYADHLRREIELV
-170 DGVGKVSI
+170 DGVGKVDI
-178 AGDQQEMLFVEVSLD
+178 AGDQQEMLFVEISLD

-200 DMSRVAGLL
+200 DMNVVSGLL

-217 SGEVMVNG
+217 AGEVMVNG

-237 SVESLENLII
+237 TVQALENLII

-255 IRLKDVATVVR
+255 IRLKDVATITR
-266 GIQEKPTNVVTY
+266 GIQEKPGNMILF
-278 NGKPAINLGVSFAS
+278 NGKKAINIGISFAS
-292 GVNVVEVGQR
+292 GVNVVEVGER
-302 LTDEIAHLETM
+302 LNAELSSLESI
-313 KPAGI
+313 KPAG
-318 ELNYFYNQAAEVDAS
+318 LDMSYFYNQAQEVDDS
-333 VQDFIV
+333 VKAFVI
-339 SLGQAV
+339 SLAEAV
-345 AIVILVLLFAMGI
+345 AIVIIVLLFTMGL
-358 RSGIIIGVVLLLTV
+358 RSGVIIGVVLLLTV
-372 FGTFILME
+372 FGTFILMN
-380 YNDIE
+380 YNNIE

-411 ILVGLKKGRTKM
+411 ILVGLKKGRTKV
-423 QAASDIVKQTQWPLL
+423 QAAVDIVKQTQWPLL

-447 FAPIGLSEDATGE
+447 FAPIGLSQDATGE

-470 YSLFLSWITALTI
+470 FSLFLSWVTAITL

-489 LLLKEENVSN
+489 LLLKEEEKDTNGE
-499 NADGADAQQ
+499 D
-508 SASQQE
+508 E
-514 YDDPYKGWLFV
+514 DPYKGWLFV
-525 LFGWTLKLAMRFRW
+525 VFGALLKFSLRFRW
-539 VTVVSMVAL
+539 MTVAAMVAL
-548 LFTAVFAFGMVKQQF
+548 LVGAVIAFGNVKQQF

-576 WMPEGTDIRET
+576 WMPEGTDIRQT
-587 IKQTERVEKYVREQ
+587 IKQAEKVESYIRQ
-601 EHVEFVSTS
+601 QDDIDFVSVS
-610 VGQGLQRFALT
+610 IGQGLQRFALT
-621 YQPEQSYEAYAQ
+621 YQPEKSYEAYAQ
-633 LQVRTTDREN
+633 FQVRTTDRDN
-643 MFVVLNGLTGELSRQ
+643 MFKLLHELDDNLAKT
-658 FDTPTFQFKLMEF
+658 FDEPTFQFKLMEF

-681 RITGSDP
+681 RITGPDP
-688 QVLREIALQVED
+688 KVLRELAVQVED

-739 DLSNTLQMTFGGS
+739 DLSSTLQMAFGGS
-752 AMGLLRDGADIL
+752 TFGVLRDGTHTL
-764 PIVGRL
+764 PIMMRL
-770 PESERVDFE
+770 PEAERVDFE
-779 SLQNAKIWSPSLQ
+779 SLQNVKIWSPSLQ
-792 AYVPIDQVIDG
+792 TYIPVDQIIDG
-803 VSLSWDEP
+803 VELDWSEP
-811 LIKRR
+811 LIQRR

-823 VLADHDVLSED
+823 VLADHDVLSDD
-834 TAAALFTRI
+834 TAASLFARV

-848 ALDLPDGYGISW
+848 ALHIPEGYEITW
-860 GGEYESSKDAQDS
+860 GGEYESSKDAQEG

-878 PMGYLLMFV
+878 PMGYLLMFI
-887 ITMLLFNSLK
+887 ITILLFNSIK

-910 IGVSFGLLLWNMPFS
+910 IGVAFGLLTTNMPFS

-936 GMILKNGIVLMDQ
+936 GMILKNGIVLLDQ
-949 INIEMDSGKDPY
+949 INLELESGKDPY
-961 LAIVDSAVSRVRPV
+961 LAIVDSAISRVRPV

-981 TILGLVPLMFDA
+981 TILGMIPLVFDA

-1007 FATILTLI
+1007 FATVLTLI
-1015 VVPVMYSLLFKIKP
+1015 VVPVMFAILFRIKP
-1029 PKTVKSG
+1029 TT
-1036 SNDHSNDHPND
+1036 
-1047 SLLESQPNKGKAL
+1047 A
-1060 EAAEAL
+1060 

>member
-46 MVVATYPGATP
+46 MIVATYPGATSK
-57 QEVEEELTYP
+57 EVEEELTYP
-67 LEKEIRRLPYIDKI
+67 LEKEIRKLPYIDRI
-81 TSTSSSGM
+81 TSTSSNGM

-117 DLKPTLPAG
+117 DLQPTLPQG
-126 VNSLSIIDDF
+126 VQSLQIIDDF
-136 GDVFGVM
+136 GDVYGVM
-143 IMLSGEGYDYVE
+143 LMLTGDDYDYVE
-155 LKRYADVMSRDLEMV
+155 LKRYADHLRREIELV
-170 DGVGKVSI
+170 DGVGKVDI
-178 AGDQQEMLFVEVSLD
+178 AGDQQEMLFVEISLD

-200 DMSRVAGLL
+200 DMNVISGLL

-217 SGEVMVNG
+217 AGEVMVNG

-237 SVESLENLII
+237 TVQALENLII

-255 IRLKDVATVVR
+255 IRLKDVATITR
-266 GIQEKPTNVVTY
+266 GIQEKPGNMILF
-278 NGKPAINLGVSFAS
+278 NGKKAINIGISFAS
-292 GVNVVEVGQR
+292 GVNVVEVGER
-302 LTDEIAHLETM
+302 LNAELSSLESI
-313 KPAGI
+313 KPAG
-318 ELNYFYNQAAEVDAS
+318 LDMSYFYNQAQEVDDS
-333 VQDFIV
+333 VKAFVI
-339 SLGQAV
+339 SLAEAV
-345 AIVILVLLFAMGI
+345 AIVIIVLLFTMGL
-358 RSGIIIGVVLLLTV
+358 RSGVIIGVVLLLTV
-372 FGTFILME
+372 FGTFILMN
-380 YNDIE
+380 YNNIE

-411 ILVGLKKGRTKM
+411 ILVGLKKGRTKV
-423 QAASDIVKQTQWPLL
+423 QAAVDIVKQTQWPLL

-447 FAPIGLSEDATGE
+447 FAPIGLSQDATGE

-470 YSLFLSWITALTI
+470 FSLFLSWVTAITL

-489 LLLKEENVSN
+489 LLLKEEEKDTNGE
-499 NADGADAQQ
+499 D
-508 SASQQE
+508 E
-514 YDDPYKGWLFV
+514 DPYKGWLFV
-525 LFGWTLKLAMRFRW
+525 VFGALLKFSLRFRW
-539 VTVVSMVAL
+539 MTVAAMVAL
-548 LFTAVFAFGMVKQQF
+548 LVAAVIAFGNVKQQF

-576 WMPEGTDIRET
+576 WMPEGTDIRQT
-587 IKQTERVEKYVREQ
+587 IKQAEKVESYIRQ
-601 EHVEFVSTS
+601 QDDIDFVSVS
-610 VGQGLQRFALT
+610 IGQGLQRFALT
-621 YQPEQSYEAYAQ
+621 YQPEKSYEAYAQ
-633 LQVRTTDREN
+633 FQVRTTDRDN
-643 MFVVLNGLTGELSRQ
+643 MFKLLHKLDDNLAKT
-658 FDTPTFQFKLMEF
+658 FDEPTFQFKLMEF

-681 RITGSDP
+681 RITGPDP
-688 QVLREIALQVED
+688 KVLRELAVQVED

-739 DLSNTLQMTFGGS
+739 DLSSTLQMAFGGS
-752 AMGLLRDGADIL
+752 TFGVLRDGTHTL
-764 PIVGRL
+764 PIMMRL
-770 PESERVDFE
+770 PEAERVDFE
-779 SLQNAKIWSPSLQ
+779 SLQNVKIWSPSLQ
-792 AYVPIDQVIDG
+792 TYIPVDQIIDG
-803 VSLSWDEP
+803 VELDWSEP
-811 LIKRR
+811 LIQRR

-823 VLADHDVLSED
+823 VLADHDVLSDD
-834 TAAALFTRI
+834 TAASLFARV

-848 ALDLPDGYGISW
+848 ALHIPEGYEITW
-860 GGEYESSKDAQDS
+860 GGEYESSKDAQEG

-878 PMGYLLMFV
+878 PMGYLLMFI
-887 ITMLLFNSLK
+887 ITILLFNSIK

-910 IGVSFGLLLWNMPFS
+910 IGVAFGLLTTNMPFS

-936 GMILKNGIVLMDQ
+936 GMILKNGIVLLDQ
-949 INIEMDSGKDPY
+949 INLELESGKDPY
-961 LAIVDSAVSRVRPV
+961 LAIVDSAISRVRPV

-981 TILGLVPLMFDA
+981 TILGMIPLVFDA

-1007 FATILTLI
+1007 FATVLTLI
-1015 VVPVMYSLLFKIKP
+1015 VVPVMFAILFRIKP
-1029 PKTVKSG
+1029 TT
-1036 SNDHSNDHPND
+1036 
-1047 SLLESQPNKGKAL
+1047 A
-1060 EAAEAL
+1060 

>member
-46 MVVATYPGATP
+46 MIVATYPGATSK
-57 QEVEEELTYP
+57 EVEEELTYP
-67 LEKEIRRLPYIDKI
+67 LEKEIRKLPYIDRI
-81 TSTSSSGM
+81 TSTSSNGM

-117 DLKPTLPAG
+117 DLQPTLPQG
-126 VNSLSIIDDF
+126 VQSLQIIDDF
-136 GDVFGVM
+136 GDVYGVM
-143 IMLSGEGYDYVE
+143 LMLTGDDYDYVE
-155 LKRYADVMSRDLEMV
+155 LKRYADHLRREIELV
-170 DGVGKVSI
+170 DGVGKVDI
-178 AGDQQEMLFVEVSLD
+178 AGDQQEMLFVEISLD

-200 DMSRVAGLL
+200 DMNVVSGLL

-217 SGEVMVNG
+217 AGEVMVNG

-237 SVESLENLII
+237 TVQELENLII

-255 IRLKDVATVVR
+255 IRLKDVATITR
-266 GIQEKPTNVVTY
+266 SIQEKPGNMILF
-278 NGKPAINLGVSFAS
+278 NGKKAINIGISFAS
-292 GVNVVEVGQR
+292 GVNVVEVGER
-302 LTDEIAHLETM
+302 LNAELSSLESI
-313 KPAGI
+313 KPAG
-318 ELNYFYNQAAEVDAS
+318 LDMSYFYNQAQEVDDS
-333 VQDFIV
+333 VKAFVI
-339 SLGQAV
+339 SLAEAV
-345 AIVILVLLFAMGI
+345 AIVIIVLLFTMGL
-358 RSGIIIGVVLLLTV
+358 RSGVIIGVVLLLTV
-372 FGTFILME
+372 FGTFILMN
-380 YNDIE
+380 YNNIE

-411 ILVGLKKGRTKM
+411 ILVGLKKGRTKV
-423 QAASDIVKQTQWPLL
+423 QAAVDIVKQTQWPLL

-447 FAPIGLSEDATGE
+447 FAPIGLSQDATGE

-470 YSLFLSWITALTI
+470 FSLFLSWVTAITL

-489 LLLKEENVSN
+489 LLLKEEEKDTNGE
-499 NADGADAQQ
+499 D
-508 SASQQE
+508 E
-514 YDDPYKGWLFV
+514 DPYKGWLFV
-525 LFGWTLKLAMRFRW
+525 VFGALLKFSLRFRW
-539 VTVVSMVAL
+539 MTVAAMVAL
-548 LFTAVFAFGMVKQQF
+548 LVGAVIAFGNVKQQF

-576 WMPEGTDIRET
+576 WMPEGTDIRQT
-587 IKQTERVEKYVREQ
+587 IKQAEKVESYIRQ
-601 EHVEFVSTS
+601 QDDIDFVSVS
-610 VGQGLQRFALT
+610 IGQGLQRFALT
-621 YQPEQSYEAYAQ
+621 YQPEKSYEAYAQ
-633 LQVRTTDREN
+633 FQVRTTDRDN
-643 MFVVLNGLTGELSRQ
+643 MFKLLHELDDNLAKT
-658 FDTPTFQFKLMEF
+658 FDEPTFQFKLMEF

-681 RITGSDP
+681 RITGPDP
-688 QVLREIALQVED
+688 KVLRELAVQVED

-739 DLSNTLQMTFGGS
+739 DLSSTLQMAFGGS
-752 AMGLLRDGADIL
+752 TFGVLRDGTHTL
-764 PIVGRL
+764 PIMMRL
-770 PESERVDFE
+770 PEAERVDFE
-779 SLQNAKIWSPSLQ
+779 SLQNVKIWSPSLQ
-792 AYVPIDQVIDG
+792 TYIPVDQIIDG
-803 VSLSWDEP
+803 VELDWSEP
-811 LIKRR
+811 LIQRR

-823 VLADHDVLSED
+823 VLADHDVLSDD
-834 TAAALFTRI
+834 TAASLFARV

-848 ALDLPDGYGISW
+848 ALHIPEGYEITW
-860 GGEYESSKDAQDS
+860 GGEYESSKDAQEG

-878 PMGYLLMFV
+878 PMGYLLMFI
-887 ITMLLFNSLK
+887 ITILLFNSIK

-910 IGVSFGLLLWNMPFS
+910 IGVAFGLLTTNMPFS

-936 GMILKNGIVLMDQ
+936 GMILKNGIVLLDQ
-949 INIEMDSGKDPY
+949 INLELESGKDPY
-961 LAIVDSAVSRVRPV
+961 LAIVDSAISRVRPV

-981 TILGLVPLMFDA
+981 TILGMIPLVFDA

-1007 FATILTLI
+1007 FATVLTLI
-1015 VVPVMYSLLFKIKP
+1015 VVPVMFAILFRIKP
-1029 PKTVKSG
+1029 TT
-1036 SNDHSNDHPND
+1036 
-1047 SLLESQPNKGKAL
+1047 A
-1060 EAAEAL
+1060 

>member
-46 MVVATYPGATP
+46 MIVATYPGATSK
-57 QEVEEELTYP
+57 EVEEELTYP
-67 LEKEIRRLPYIDKI
+67 LEKEIRKLPYIDRI
-81 TSTSSSGM
+81 TSTSSNGM

-117 DLKPTLPAG
+117 DLQPTLPQG
-126 VNSLSIIDDF
+126 VQSLQIIDDF
-136 GDVFGVM
+136 GDVYGVM
-143 IMLSGEGYDYVE
+143 LMLTGDDYDYVE
-155 LKRYADVMSRDLEMV
+155 LKRYADHLRREIELV
-170 DGVGKVSI
+170 DGVGKVDI
-178 AGDQQEMLFVEVSLD
+178 AGDQQEMLFVEISLD

-200 DMSRVAGLL
+200 DMNVVSGLL

-217 SGEVMVNG
+217 AGEVMVNG

-237 SVESLENLII
+237 TVQALENLII

-255 IRLKDVATVVR
+255 IRLKDVATITR
-266 GIQEKPTNVVTY
+266 GIQEKPGNMILF
-278 NGKPAINLGVSFAS
+278 NGKKAMNIGISFAS
-292 GVNVVEVGQR
+292 GVNVVEVGER
-302 LTDEIAHLETM
+302 LNAELSSLESI
-313 KPAGI
+313 KPAG
-318 ELNYFYNQAAEVDAS
+318 LDMSYFYNQAQEVDDS
-333 VQDFIV
+333 VKAFVI
-339 SLGQAV
+339 SLAEAV
-345 AIVILVLLFAMGI
+345 AIVIIVLLFTMGL
-358 RSGIIIGVVLLLTV
+358 RSGVIIGVVLLLTV
-372 FGTFILME
+372 FGTFILMN
-380 YNDIE
+380 YNNIE

-411 ILVGLKKGRTKM
+411 ILVGLKKGRTKV
-423 QAASDIVKQTQWPLL
+423 QAAVDIVKQTQWPLL

-447 FAPIGLSEDATGE
+447 FAPIGLSQDATGE

-470 YSLFLSWITALTI
+470 FSLFLSWVTAITL

-489 LLLKEENVSN
+489 LLLKEEEKDTNGE
-499 NADGADAQQ
+499 D
-508 SASQQE
+508 E
-514 YDDPYKGWLFV
+514 DPYKGWLFV
-525 LFGWTLKLAMRFRW
+525 VFGALLKFSLRFRW
-539 VTVVSMVAL
+539 MTVAAMVAL
-548 LFTAVFAFGMVKQQF
+548 LVGAVIAFGNVKQQF

-576 WMPEGTDIRET
+576 WMPEGTDIRQT
-587 IKQTERVEKYVREQ
+587 IKQAETVESYIRQ
-601 EHVEFVSTS
+601 QDDIDFVSVS
-610 VGQGLQRFALT
+610 IGQGLQRFALT
-621 YQPEQSYEAYAQ
+621 YQPEKSYEAYAQ
-633 LQVRTTDREN
+633 FQVRTTDRDN
-643 MFVVLNGLTGELSRQ
+643 MFKLLHKLDDNLAKT
-658 FDTPTFQFKLMEF
+658 FDEPTFQFKLMEF

-681 RITGSDP
+681 RITGPDP
-688 QVLREIALQVED
+688 KVLRELAVQVED

-739 DLSNTLQMTFGGS
+739 DLSSTLQMAFGGS
-752 AMGLLRDGADIL
+752 TFGVLRDGTHTL
-764 PIVGRL
+764 PIMMRL
-770 PESERVDFE
+770 PEAERVDFE
-779 SLQNAKIWSPSLQ
+779 SLQNVKIWSPSLQ
-792 AYVPIDQVIDG
+792 TYIPVDQIIDG
-803 VSLSWDEP
+803 VELDWSEP
-811 LIKRR
+811 LIQRR

-823 VLADHDVLSED
+823 VLADHDVLSDD
-834 TAAALFTRI
+834 TAASLFARV

-848 ALDLPDGYGISW
+848 ALHIPEGYEITW
-860 GGEYESSKDAQDS
+860 GGEYESSKDAQEG

-878 PMGYLLMFV
+878 PMGYLLMFI
-887 ITMLLFNSLK
+887 ITILLFNSIK

-910 IGVSFGLLLWNMPFS
+910 IGVAFGLLTTNMPFS

-936 GMILKNGIVLMDQ
+936 GMILKNGIVLLDQ
-949 INIEMDSGKDPY
+949 INLELESGKDPY
-961 LAIVDSAVSRVRPV
+961 LAIVDSAISRVRPV

-981 TILGLVPLMFDA
+981 TILGMIPLVFDA

-1007 FATILTLI
+1007 FATVLTLI
-1015 VVPVMYSLLFKIKP
+1015 VVPVMFAILFRIKP
-1029 PKTVKSG
+1029 TT
-1036 SNDHSNDHPND
+1036 
-1047 SLLESQPNKGKAL
+1047 A
-1060 EAAEAL
+1060 